1 MSKSKYEEYRKK
13 RQQEQSSN
21 SNGSL
26 SLGVSNSGRDKY
38 IAYRSQHFASS
49 LPERLRTLQ
58 NSKNQM
64 YKNYNSRFVGE
75 DGNYKNTY
83 RGDTAAALSAF
94 NSSRTAYESD
104 TKKFLDELNTYEK
117 YLDAEQVKKIKDA
130 LADNTDLDDLY
141 KAYQTDHDYF
151 SQWENEEA
159 YNYSVS
165 RAEKQKKY
173 SKMSD
178 DELEKELKKLKTT
191 EKENKLVSGV
201 GDVLGKT
208 LSGLGINGD
217 EAKNTTNELKNKSV
231 DSTTDVSLV
240 QKEISSRKLKA
251 LDSLPDDV
259 KKLVEEYT
267 ELDAQK
273 DETTIENIGKGF
285 QRAFNQN
292 TGGFTPETTV
302 VRRKEI
308 ADALETVGVENWQ
321 ELVEYNRIRKD
332 EEKNKAFK
340 EETKEFATEH
350 PWISSATTILT
361 SPTKMLGAVEMLES
375 AVAGSGAPLNYNSP
389 YFTGNNFVNTT
400 RETVMENYDWEG
412 KNTNIDWFD
421 QIYST
426 AMSTG
431 DSLLNMALTG
441 GTKLGGAVLGATA
454 MSDTAQEVARNGGSK
469 EQALLTGIIAGLNEM
484 IWENKSIGNFKALK
498 EKGIKNLV
506 SKKGIKTLAGNI
518 LKSVGV
524 NASEEF
530 NTEAANIIVDYLVNG
545 GLSSYAQAYD
555 AYRQGGYTETEAR
568 KKART
573 DMINQ
578 TVMSGVG
585 GAMQGLLMG
594 GAGSALGGALSKSQ
608 YNQQAK
614 NMSPEEITALQ
625 MRATELGL
633 KESDINVNVEAVG
646 PWGEAGRVSEKKL
659 SNLLSAVED
668 AEAESTKNELV
679 KEARK
684 YGIDTT
690 QYNLKNNE
698 GINALS
704 SAIAETE
711 GRIQTEVNQL
721 SDSIYKNALKERLIS
736 LGENESTA
744 NYMAENL
751 IRKKNGEALDSY
763 RENSTKAKSAEIAYN
778 ELLAVGENAPQWVK
792 DTEAQINSAGV
803 DLIKTYTRKTTAE
816 TLENVQ
822 DTSAPESAP
831 STPMVEMPPVVS
843 KAAENFAAQFETPQK
858 QEAARRLYVPA
869 LDRNVGF
876 KSAFDAYY
884 NAGLKGI
891 GSFEAIDKYYT
902 YAHSL
907 PLYWR
912 KNVFSAGR
920 ENKVYNPG
928 VNAFYQSKLTATQKN
943 QVRIMDAI
951 GKEFGISFIV
961 YDNLKDNGGKLN
973 GRRLT
978 GTNKILVSLDAEGKL
993 YLRTAGHE
1001 CFHLIEEWN
1010 SAEAE
1015 KLTEKVIGYL
1025 KNSEGYDYSA
1035 RVSEYANRYGVDANT
1050 ADGLKLIHS
1059 EMAADSMFDVFSNE
1073 KFVKDLVEKNRTLAQ
1088 KLKDILQNFLKQLR
1102 NMISEFKGSAE
1113 MNALREQTEA
1123 LEEIRSS
1130 FHNALRVAS
1139 TEMQNSLKNEQKN
1152 TASRKDITEK
1162 AENGTQNEGNRY
1174 SFAGVKAKTHD
1185 FSLFEKAT
1193 RLDDIG
1199 KATSEEIRQQTGWFR
1214 GYDGKWRYEISDRD
1228 MEIDT
1233 RGKFSSNPDVRR
1245 YTELVDKV
1253 YFDMTATETETQELK
1268 FLEKNLEGVQLTPK
1282 NLGELIKHDELFA
1295 AYPQLKDLPV
1305 YFADIT
1311 ERGAYNPVFKEIVLQ
1326 KSLKLDKT
1334 KLSEIL
1340 VHEIQH
1346 AIQDIEGFASG
1357 SNTEYWRDVGI
1368 PESKLWEYYEKTAGE
1383 IEARDSAQRS
1393 WRTDKA
1399 RKEKRP
1405 DIDRTDV
1412 VFADDSV
1419 VGNSIVEPFTDNE
1432 GNYYNNAV
1440 LLDTQFFNGTSPR
1453 NWGRELKKYL
1463 VGRSKNNPFILPVID
1478 ENGNVQQLQF
1488 AKIKDRVTK
1497 NGKSNHKVLDELSR
1511 TSDNISKL
1519 SVIHIDEII
1528 EVSEEN
1534 NPYFTTEHKH
1544 QWLDEKGWL
1553 HRTAYVINATNGNVH
1568 QVVMDIAKAKDGRII
1583 LFAVKGKT
1591 KKVGN
1596 VQVNSL
1602 KIKGSGQNSNFAPS
1616 LTQNSNG
1623 VNSNSM
1629 QPTSRNSKSI
1639 KITDSEY
1646 LSAVENGDMETAQKL
1661 VDEAAAKAGYKIKA
1675 YHGGDKFFTVFSKG
1689 NKTSQAPEG
1698 AYFFS
1703 SNKDVAYSYTTYKRD
1718 VNTDVNT
1725 YPVYEQL
1732 TREGTLEKNRVA
1744 HGGVYSTYLK
1754 MQNPYIVD
1762 FEGEYY
1768 SRKVK
1773 GMDINETVK
1782 YAKENGYDGVVA
1794 RNIKDPGDMGDANFE
1809 NEKTLVVADDYIV
1822 FDSSKI
1828 KSAELVTYDDNGEII
1843 PLSERFKDDK
1853 KDIRYSLKMSS
1864 SAREALESNPELK
1877 LIFQNM
1883 QKQMQHS
1890 EGYIPDGKRIH
1901 QFAVKLRKD
1910 VETTL
1915 PVAELESD
1923 LQGIYKVL
1931 ASIEDSEGYE
1941 YAWDLTVELAQKML
1955 TNSRVL
1961 DDLNAEKKDL
1971 RERLTKYL
1979 KGRKFYLSPSMK
1991 AEIESYYDTYGNYH
2005 RKIFGRGFSF
2015 SENATTTLESEWN
2028 DLCAELPELFD
2039 PDTLAVEQP
2048 IALLEAFN
2056 ATEWKYGLFDEYQYD
2071 SQVQYTATE
2080 IMNTLTDIPTTTTL
2094 LDRITERQYNEIASL
2109 NSENRKKIKELKQ
2122 QYSEDLERM
2131 SSQAEARYKLQ
2142 IKKNIEQKKATEV
2155 RRQIEKQIVRLSDM
2169 LAHGKKNRHIPLKLI
2184 DAVRD
2189 LCYSVTLN
2197 RASQTELGKNLS
2209 IIEASYAALNAGK
2222 ENADGELNNQFLKNA
2237 YDKYVHELV
2246 KNLKTVLEHKS
2257 VANMTL
2263 EELIQVNETVKAVAQ
2278 RVTRANELHIESRNE
2293 GVEETANAI
2302 GSELGAP
2309 KMKRAYSWDFLNK
2322 GSDKA
2327 ELEAWKFLKPVYAWR
2342 MMGSETFAEIMGNI
2356 RAGEDTWAVDMYEAK
2371 EKIDALAE
2379 KYNKKTWEK
2388 GKIEVELS
2396 SGTYSFSIQQLM
2408 MLYVAKQ
2415 REQYIPHLLGN
2426 PSKDSPTGRVGGGFV
2441 FEDAYKTVESK
2452 KDGTKK
2458 KPKVYRERD
2467 AGTHTLTEADLEK
2480 ITETLT
2486 AEQKGYANE
2495 MRDYLAR
2502 DLAVKG
2508 NEITRV
2514 LYDMNK
2520 FVEEKYFP
2528 IKVAREFLDGTTKEP
2543 EVRSVLSQSMLKDL
2557 QEKAAN
2563 PILLRDFDTVWAEH
2577 VQQMAMFHSFALPLD
2592 DYQRVFNFRTTKGKA
2607 TSIKTQIETACGK
2620 GAISYIEN
2628 FIKDVNGGVR
2638 AQNGAELVN
2647 TMISKFKKGAV
2658 FASASVTV
2666 QQPSAIARAIAVI
2679 EPKYFTNPT
2688 LSRKDY
2694 EELMKYAP
2702 IARIKS
2708 MGFFDT
2714 NIGQS
2719 STDWLTSEKYSTKKE
2734 KLGAFFSTQDSS
2746 YRDELLS
2753 KAPELMDEITW
2764 CNIWHAVKKETAA
2777 KTGLTGE
2784 ELLKKSGKRFAEVI
2798 ELTQVYDSVF
2808 SKSELMR
2815 SRDTGVKMMTAF
2827 MAEPT
2832 VSLNMLV
2839 DAAVRAKRGNLK
2851 GGGRYVGAFV
2861 ASVVLNNI
2869 LKALVTA
2876 PRDDD
2881 EEKTL
2886 IEKYIVKVFG
2896 GIKGD
2901 LNPLSLVPIAKD
2913 IISIFDGYSIERADM
2928 SLVQN
2933 LYDAIKD
2940 LSSDKKTGLEKGF
2953 GFANALTAF
2962 LGLPTKNITRDLK
2975 AVGNLVSGF
2984 LTIGDTS
2991 AEGIKQA
2998 VKENSSDSLWN
3009 KHIKKIIF
3017 GSSEDQLYKA
3027 IRSGDYSAYEKLHK
3041 DEYGGDSAKV
3051 NAAIRAGL
3059 IENDDRVALAA
3070 QARLDGDFY
3079 SYDKYVRDIA
3089 KDGFSNENV
3098 VKAVNNVYNKLTEDE
3113 ESGEPEEKFYS
3124 LYSSEDLNNA
3134 LETGGDY
3141 ETVIDDMIETSKKN
3155 GSTQQG
3161 AEGAVKSRI
3170 ASHWKEVYF
3179 NASAQERKDIEK
3191 LLDETGLY
3199 RDIEETTAGWVYS
3212 ILKEEYIAATST
3224 AERNRIKQEIWKSG
3238 YFSTRRKMNDSLEKL
3253 LEGEEE

>member
-1 MSKSKYEEYRKK
+1 MSASDIISRNANKK
-13 RQQEQSSN
+13 RKQEANN
-21 SNGSL
+21 SYSGGSAIIRRNIENNASRIVFNELNLLRSTQETSRNSAKNRFAYDENGKRK
-26 SLGVSNSGRDKY
+26 VSY
-38 IAYRSQHFASS
+38 
-49 LPERLRTLQ
+49 L
-58 NSKNQM
+58 
-64 YKNYNSRFVGE
+64 
-75 DGNYKNTY
+75 
-83 RGDTAAALSAF
+83 
-94 NSSRTAYESD
+94 SD
-104 TKKFLDELNTYEK
+104 TKDYLDKVSKDKSEYQKKRDYINYILKEYGTKISEEDKKTVTDYLNNSANDYTNYYDELEK
-117 YLDAEQVKKIKDA
+117 IA
-130 LADNTDLDDLY
+130 
-141 KAYQTDHDYF
+141 KADHDYF

-165 RAEKQKKY
+165 KAEKQKKY

-201 GDVLGKT
+201 GDVLGKA
-208 LSGLGINGD
+208 LSGLGINSD
-217 EAKNTTNELKNKSV
+217 EAKNTTDEIKNKSV
-231 DSTTDVSLV
+231 DATTDVSLL
-240 QKEISSRKLKA
+240 QKEISSRKLKV

-259 KKLVEEYT
+259 KKLIEEYT

-292 TGGFTPETTV
+292 TGGFTVEKTA

-308 ADALETVGVENWQ
+308 ADTLEAAGVDNWQ
-321 ELVEYNRIRKD
+321 ELVEYNRIRRD
-332 EEKNKAFK
+332 GENNKEFN
-340 EETKEFATEH
+340 EQTKELATEH
-350 PWISSATTILT
+350 PWISSAATVLT

-375 AVAGSGAPLNYNSP
+375 AIAGSGAPLNYNSP
-389 YFTGNNFVNTT
+389 YFTGNNFINTT

-412 KNTNIDWFD
+412 PKTNIDWFD

-441 GTKLGGAVLGATA
+441 GSKLGGAVLGATA

-469 EQALLTGIIAGLNEM
+469 EQALLTGIVAGVNEM
-484 IWENKSIGNFKALK
+484 VWENISIGNFKGMA

-555 AYRQGGYTETEAR
+555 AYRQGGYTESEAR
-568 KKART
+568 KKARN

-594 GAGSALGGALSKSQ
+594 GAGSALGGALTKFQ

-625 MRATELGL
+625 MKAKELGV
-633 KESDINVNVEAVG
+633 KDSKINIDIENVG
-646 PWGEAGRVSEKKL
+646 PWGEEGRVSEKKL

-679 KEARK
+679 KEAKK
-684 YGIDTT
+684 YGINTT
-690 QYNLKNNE
+690 QFNLKKDE
-698 GINALS
+698 GVQALA

-711 GRIQTEVNQL
+711 ERIQTEVNQL
-721 SDSIYKNALKERLIS
+721 SDSIYKNALKERLVS

-751 IRKKNGEALDSY
+751 IRKKNGETLDSY
-763 RENSTKAKSAEIAYN
+763 RENSTKSKSAEIAYN
-778 ELLAVGENAPQWVK
+778 ELLSVGENAPQWVK

-803 DLIKTYTRKTTAE
+803 DLIKTYTRKATAE
-816 TLENVQ
+816 TTPAVHSE
-822 DTSAPESAP
+822 TTPESAP
-831 STPMVEMPPVVS
+831 STPMVEIAPVVS
-843 KAAENFAAQFETPQK
+843 KAAENFAAQFDNAQK

-869 LDRNVGF
+869 LDRNIGF

-961 YDNLKDNGGKLN
+961 FDRLKDDGAELN
-973 GRRLT
+973 GMQLS
-978 GTNKILVSLDAEGKL
+978 GTNKILVSLDADGKL

-1010 SAEAE
+1010 PAEAE

-1025 KNSEGYDYSA
+1025 KNTEGYDYSA
-1035 RVSEYANRYGVDANT
+1035 RVTEYAKRYGVNANT

-1073 KFVKDLVEKNRTLAQ
+1073 RFVKDLVEKNRTLAQ

-1113 MNALREQTEA
+1113 MNTLREQTEV

-1139 TEMQNSLKNEQKN
+1139 TEMQKNLQNEQKN
-1152 TASRKDITEK
+1152 SASRTDITEK
-1162 AENGTQNEGNRY
+1162 AENGAQNNGVRY
-1174 SFAGVKAKTHD
+1174 SF
-1185 FSLFEKAT
+1185 
-1193 RLDDIG
+1193 IG
-1199 KATSEEIRQQTGWFR
+1199 
-1214 GYDGKWRYEISDRD
+1214 
-1228 MEIDT
+1228 
-1233 RGKFSSNPDVRR
+1233 
-1245 YTELVDKV
+1245 
-1253 YFDMTATETETQELK
+1253 
-1268 FLEKNLEGVQLTPK
+1268 LT
-1282 NLGELIKHDELFA
+1282 
-1295 AYPQLKDLPV
+1295 
-1305 YFADIT
+1305 
-1311 ERGAYNPVFKEIVLQ
+1311 
-1326 KSLKLDKT
+1326 
-1334 KLSEIL
+1334 
-1340 VHEIQH
+1340 
-1346 AIQDIEGFASG
+1346 
-1357 SNTEYWRDVGI
+1357 
-1368 PESKLWEYYEKTAGE
+1368 
-1383 IEARDSAQRS
+1383 
-1393 WRTDKA
+1393 
-1399 RKEKRP
+1399 
-1405 DIDRTDV
+1405 
-1412 VFADDSV
+1412 
-1419 VGNSIVEPFTDNE
+1419 
-1432 GNYYNNAV
+1432 
-1440 LLDTQFFNGTSPR
+1440 
-1453 NWGRELKKYL
+1453 
-1463 VGRSKNNPFILPVID
+1463 
-1478 ENGNVQQLQF
+1478 
-1488 AKIKDRVTK
+1488 
-1497 NGKSNHKVLDELSR
+1497 
-1511 TSDNISKL
+1511 
-1519 SVIHIDEII
+1519 
-1528 EVSEEN
+1528 
-1534 NPYFTTEHKH
+1534 
-1544 QWLDEKGWL
+1544 
-1553 HRTAYVINATNGNVH
+1553 
-1568 QVVMDIAKAKDGRII
+1568 KDGRRVYTSDLDKNMPETERISLFKKRIATIFNLGAVELKTDVKKIKI
-1583 LFAVKGKT
+1583 LADKFTATKNLYGDKYQSSDEYNALINSLYDLADILAESKYLPQKTQIEESFKNPQIPPKNKAHKGVKFWYKFQNEIVFDGVNYTVTFNIRDKGKEQYQYNIEFKENKT
-1591 KKVGN
+1591 SGLNSTVAKSNLQSTGQMSYTNN
-1596 VQVNSL
+1596 VS
-1602 KIKGSGQNSNFAPS
+1602 
-1616 LTQNSNG
+1616 QNSNG

-1646 LSAVENGDMETAQKL
+1646 LSAVKNGDMETAQKL
-1661 VDEAAAKAGYKIKA
+1661 VEEAAREAGYNSSKL
-1675 YHGGDKFFTVFSKG
+1675 YHGTQHFGFTEFDLTKMDDG
-1689 NKTSQAPEG
+1689 RCIFLTNNNKIASTYSGITGEKQISDV
-1698 AYFFS
+1698 YK
-1703 SNKDVAYSYTTYKRD
+1703 KDVDNMSFDEIVNELNLIIDTEYEDTIENNRNYTFFDMKKTNELISKVNDGIDKLKGIVYEKIRLYADKLSSDFDDKDAKIHNRLVELSDSLGSYSYEKLSTPIYMLLHQ
-1718 VNTDVNT
+1718 TDVFNDNAS
-1725 YPVYEQL
+1725 EIAL
-1732 TREGTLEKNRVA
+1732 LEKNIRLMNKLRGIDTSAGVVVA
-1744 HGGVYSTYLK
+1744 ETLGGYSIQVMNKQEAKDELLMRSKRGNYSVFAKLLK
-1754 MQNPYIVD
+1754 PLIIDCKGTNWDDIRYWSDNITISQDETRIIEKD
-1762 FEGEYY
+1762 DEYVLQY
-1768 SRKVK
+1768 KDTNEIIASTAYA
-1773 GMDINETVK
+1773 INSYTKELFNSSKAKLHAMMINKFKEINRILTESINNTREIAK
-1782 YAKENGYDGVVA
+1782 YAQEHNYDGVIF
-1794 RNIKDPGDMGDANFE
+1794 RNLRDNGGRNYNVDVNVESDIYVVFYPGN
-1809 NEKTLVVADDYIV
+1809 V
-1822 FDSSKI
+1822 
-1828 KSAELVTYDDNGEII
+1828 KSADAVTYDDNGEII

-1877 LIFQNM
+1877 LVFENL
-1883 QKQMQHS
+1883 QKQMKHS
-1890 EGYIPDGKRIH
+1890 DGYVPDGKRIH
-1901 QFAVKLRKD
+1901 KFATDLRKE

-1931 ASIEDSEGYE
+1931 SSIEDSEGYE

-2056 ATEWKYGLFDEYQYD
+2056 ATEWQYGLFDEYQYD
-2071 SQVQYTATE
+2071 SQVNYTATE
-2080 IMNTLTDIPTTTTL
+2080 IMNALTDIPTTTTL

-2109 NSENRKKIKELKQ
+2109 NAENRKKIQELKQ
-2122 QYSEDLERM
+2122 QYSENMARM
-2131 SSQAEARYKLQ
+2131 SSKAEVRYRLQ
-2142 IKKNIEQKKATEV
+2142 IKKNMEQKKATEV
-2155 RRQIEKQIVRLSDM
+2155 RGQIEKQIVRLSDM

-2189 LCYSVTLN
+2189 LCYAVTLN

-2209 IIEASYAALNAGK
+2209 IIEASYLALKQGSDGP
-2222 ENADGELNNQFLKNA
+2222 DGEQNSQFLMNA
-2237 YDKYVHELV
+2237 YDEYVYGLI
-2246 KNLKTVLEHKS
+2246 KDLGTVLQHKS

-2263 EELIQVNETVKAVAQ
+2263 GELIQVNETVKAVAQ

-2293 GVEETANAI
+2293 SVEKTAYDICLELDIPKVKRGFSKDWLNAV
-2302 GSELGAP
+2302 
-2309 KMKRAYSWDFLNK
+2309 
-2322 GSDKA
+2322 SDKA

-2371 EKIDALAE
+2371 EKIDALAV

-2388 GKIEVELS
+2388 GKIKVELS
-2396 SGTYSFSIQQLM
+2396 SGTYNFSVQQLM
-2408 MLYVAKQ
+2408 MLYVASQ
-2415 REQYIPHLLGN
+2415 REQYLLHLFGEH
-2426 PSKDSPTGRVGGGFV
+2426 GGFV
-2441 FEDAYKTVESK
+2441 FEDAYKIIESK
-2452 KDGTKK
+2452 KDGTKR
-2458 KPKVYRERD
+2458 KPKVYRIRD
-2467 AGTHTLTEADLEK
+2467 AGTHTLRAGDLEN
-2480 ITETLT
+2480 IIGALT

-2520 FVEEKYFP
+2520 FTEEKYFP

-2557 QEKAAN
+2557 QEDASN

-2592 DYQRVFNFRTTKGKA
+2592 DYQRVFNFRITKEIT
-2607 TSIKTQIETACGK
+2607 TSIKTQIENACGK

-2638 AQNGAELVN
+2638 AQNGTELVN
-2647 TMISKFKKGAV
+2647 TMIGKFKKGAV
-2658 FASASVTV
+2658 FASASVTI

-2679 EPKYFTNPT
+2679 DPKYFTNPT
-2688 LSRKDY
+2688 LSKKDY

-2719 STDWLTSEKYSTKKE
+2719 STEWLTSEKYSTKKE
-2734 KLGAFFSTQDSS
+2734 KLGAFFSTEDSS
-2746 YRDELLS
+2746 YRDEILS
-2753 KAPELMDEITW
+2753 KAPEFMDEITW

-2839 DAAVRAKRGNLK
+2839 DAAVQAKKGNLK

-2886 IEKYIVKVFG
+2886 IEKYIAKVFG

-2913 IISIFDGYSIERADM
+2913 IVSIFDGYSVERADM
-2928 SLVQN
+2928 ALVQN

-2953 GFANALTAF
+2953 GIANALSAF
-2962 LGLPTKNITRDLK
+2962 LGIPSKNITRDLK
-2975 AVGNLVSGF
+2975 AVGNLVSGMF
-2984 LTIGDTS
+2984 TIGDTS

-2998 VKENSSDSLWN
+2998 VKEDSSDSLWN
-3009 KHIKKIIF
+3009 KYIKKVIF
-3017 GSSEDQLYKA
+3017 GSPEKQIYEA
-3027 IRSGDYSAYEKLHK
+3027 IRSNDYSAYEKLQK
-3041 DEYGGDSAKV
+3041 GEYSGDASKV
-3051 NAAIRAGL
+3051 RNAIKSGL
-3059 IENDDRVALAA
+3059 VENDERVTLAA
-3070 QARLDGDFY
+3070 QARLDGDFA
-3079 SYDKYVRDIA
+3079 SYDKYVRAIV
-3089 KDGFSNENV
+3089 KDGFGNEVV
-3098 VKAVNNVYNKLTEDE
+3098 VKAVNSVYNKLTDDE
-3113 ESGEPEEKFYS
+3113 EDDEPEEKFYS

-3141 ETVIDDMIETSKKN
+3141 ETVIEDMIEASKKN
-3155 GSTQQG
+3155 GSTQQS
-3161 AEGAVKSRI
+3161 AESAVKSRI
-3170 ASHWKEVYF
+3170 ASYWKEVYF
-3179 NASAQERKDIEK
+3179 NASAQERKDIEE
-3191 LLDETGLY
+3191 LLDDTGLY
-3199 RDIEETTAGWVYS
+3199 RDIEETTSGWIYS
-3212 ILKEEYIAATST
+3212 ILKEEYLAATST

-3253 LEGEEE
+3253 LQGKEE

>member
-1 MSKSKYEEYRKK
+1 MSGVQSRIDDFWKK
-13 RQQEQSSN
+13 KKQQEESHEKSVQPSTSAVDERIN
-21 SNGSL
+21 QFWAQ
-26 SLGVSNSGRDKY
+26 K
-38 IAYRSQHFASS
+38 FTSS
-49 LPERLRTLQ
+49 LPKRLSTLQ
-58 NSKNQM
+58 ESKNQM
-64 YKNYNSRFVGE
+64 YKSYNSRFTDGN
-75 DGNYKNTY
+75 GNYKNTY
-83 RGDTAAALSAF
+83 RGDTADALSAF

-104 TKKFLDELNTYEK
+104 SKKFLDELAGYEK

-130 LADNTDLDDLY
+130 LADNSDLDDLY
-141 KAYQTDHDYF
+141 KAYQGDHDYF

-165 RAEKQKKY
+165 KAEKQKKY

-178 DELEKELKKLKTT
+178 DELEKELKKLKNT

-201 GDVLGKT
+201 GDVLGKA
-208 LSGLGINGD
+208 LSGLGINSD
-217 EAKNTTNELKNKSV
+217 EAKNTTDDLKNKSV
-231 DSTTDVSLV
+231 DATTDVSLL
-240 QKEISSRKLKA
+240 QKEISSRKLKTM
-251 LDSLPDDV
+251 DSLPDDV
-259 KKLVEEYT
+259 KKLIEEYT

-285 QRAFNQN
+285 QRAFNKN
-292 TGGFTPETTV
+292 TGGFTPETTAL
-302 VRRKEI
+302 RRKEI
-308 ADALETVGVENWQ
+308 ADALETAGVENWQ
-321 ELVEYNRIRKD
+321 ELVEYNRIRRD

-412 KNTNIDWFD
+412 PKTNIDWFD

-469 EQALLTGIIAGLNEM
+469 EQALLTGIVAGVNEM
-484 IWENKSIGNFKALK
+484 VWENISIGNFKGMA

-614 NMSPEEITALQ
+614 DMSPEEITALQ
-625 MRATELGL
+625 MRAAELGV
-633 KESDINVNVEAVG
+633 KESDINVNVEDVG
-646 PWGEAGRVSEKKL
+646 PWGETGRVSEKKI
-659 SNLLSAVED
+659 SNLLSVVED

-679 KEARK
+679 KEAKK
-684 YGIDTT
+684 YGINTT
-690 QYNLKNNE
+690 QFNLKKDE
-698 GINALS
+698 GVQALA

-711 GRIQTEVNQL
+711 ERIQTEVNQL
-721 SDSIYKNALKERLIS
+721 SDSIYKNALKERLVS

-751 IRKKNGEALDSY
+751 IKKKNGESLDSY

-778 ELLAVGENAPQWVK
+778 ELLSVGENAPQWVK

-803 DLIKTYTRKTTAE
+803 DLIKTYTRKATAE
-816 TLENVQ
+816 TTPAVHSE
-822 DTSAPESAP
+822 TTPESAP
-831 STPMVEMPPVVS
+831 PTPMVEMPPVVS
-843 KAAENFAAQFETPQK
+843 KAAENFAAQFDNSQK
-858 QEAARRLYVPA
+858 QKAARRLYVPA

-961 YDNLKDNGGKLN
+961 FDRLKDNGEELN
-973 GRRLT
+973 GMQLS

-1010 SAEAE
+1010 PAEAE

-1025 KNSEGYDYSA
+1025 KNTEGYDYSA
-1035 RVSEYANRYGVDANT
+1035 RVTEYANRYGVDVNT

-1073 KFVKDLVEKNRTLAQ
+1073 EFVKDLVEKNRTLAQ

-1113 MNALREQTEA
+1113 MNALREQTEV

-1139 TEMQNSLKNEQKN
+1139 TEMQKNLQNEQKN
-1152 TASRKDITEK
+1152 SASRTDITEK
-1162 AENGTQNEGNRY
+1162 AGNGVRY
-1174 SFAGVKAKTHD
+1174 SKKDYFIEDKYFKSVV
-1185 FSLFEKAT
+1185 S
-1193 RLDDIG
+1193 
-1199 KATSEEIRQQTGWFR
+1199 
-1214 GYDGKWRYEISDRD
+1214 KW
-1228 MEIDT
+1228 
-1233 RGKFSSNPDVRR
+1233 
-1245 YTELVDKV
+1245 
-1253 YFDMTATETETQELK
+1253 
-1268 FLEKNLEGVQLTPK
+1268 
-1282 NLGELIKHDELFA
+1282 DELTHGQ
-1295 AYPQLKDLPV
+1295 YVK
-1305 YFADIT
+1305 
-1311 ERGAYNPVFKEIVLQ
+1311 
-1326 KSLKLDKT
+1326 
-1334 KLSEIL
+1334 
-1340 VHEIQH
+1340 
-1346 AIQDIEGFASG
+1346 
-1357 SNTEYWRDVGI
+1357 VG
-1368 PESKLWEYYEKTAGE
+1368 
-1383 IEARDSAQRS
+1383 
-1393 WRTDKA
+1393 
-1399 RKEKRP
+1399 
-1405 DIDRTDV
+1405 
-1412 VFADDSV
+1412 V
-1419 VGNSIVEPFTDNE
+1419 VGNNHPLVKIGMPAGILRYDVSKIETNLKVHNDYLNIDLLKIVPDIIFNPIAISEYSAENTVSVF
-1432 GNYYNNAV
+1432 GNYFIGGSPMMVGITISKDRAGNDITKVRTFNARKDVGSLVTDEKV
-1440 LLDTQFFNGTSPR
+1440 LYLNEDKKRTQEWFQACGIQVPLGGTQFGFI
-1453 NWGRELKKYL
+1453 
-1463 VGRSKNNPFILPVID
+1463 RS
-1478 ENGNVQQLQF
+1478 
-1488 AKIKDRVTK
+1488 
-1497 NGKSNHKVLDELSR
+1497 
-1511 TSDNISKL
+1511 ISQK
-1519 SVIHIDEII
+1519 
-1528 EVSEEN
+1528 
-1534 NPYFTTEHKH
+1534 TE
-1544 QWLDEKGWL
+1544 
-1553 HRTAYVINATNGNVH
+1553 
-1568 QVVMDIAKAKDGRII
+1568 
-1583 LFAVKGKT
+1583 
-1591 KKVGN
+1591 
-1596 VQVNSL
+1596 
-1602 KIKGSGQNSNFAPS
+1602 NSN
-1616 LTQNSNG
+1616 TQN
-1623 VNSNSM
+1623 
-1629 QPTSRNSKSI
+1629 RKSI
-1639 KITDSEY
+1639 KLMDSEY
-1646 LSAVENGDMETAQKL
+1646 ISAVEKGDMETAQKL
-1661 VDEAAAKAGYKIKA
+1661 VDEAANLWGAYSEDGKPVKFSHGTKGDGFTVFEKGDIGFHFGTREQAKTKAGYITPEKTANPFFLDEDNEIKTGKIISA
-1675 YHGGDKFFTVFSKG
+1675 
-1689 NKTSQAPEG
+1689 
-1698 AYFFS
+1698 
-1703 SNKDVAYSYTTYKRD
+1703 
-1718 VNTDVNT
+1718 
-1725 YPVYEQL
+1725 
-1732 TREGTLEKNRVA
+1732 
-1744 HGGVYSTYLK
+1744 YLK
-1754 MQNPYIVD
+1754 MENPLTFSRDLGEWTVPRMVGYFEALLNNKATIEIEKYDRKKQD
-1762 FEGEYY
+1762 FGWEKVNPKEISEVFITEEDRAELEGIKMQYERDSLSHIGEELKDYTY
-1768 SRKVK
+1768 SSRSTELLRDFLISK
-1773 GMDINETVK
+1773 
-1782 YAKENGYDGVVA
+1782 GYDSL
-1794 RNIKDPGDMGDANFE
+1794 KYL
-1809 NEKTLVVADDYIV
+1809 NEYEGKVNDYSYAV
-1822 FDSSKI
+1822 FFSNQI
-1828 KSAELVTYDDNGEII
+1828 KSADAVTYDDNGEII

-1877 LIFQNM
+1877 LVFENL
-1883 QKQMQHS
+1883 QKQMKHS

-1923 LQGIYKVL
+1923 LQSIYKVL

-2039 PDTLAVEQP
+2039 PETHVVDQP

-2056 ATEWKYGLFDEYQYD
+2056 ATEWQYGLFDEYQYD
-2071 SQVQYTATE
+2071 SQVNYTATE
-2080 IMNTLTDIPTTTTL
+2080 IMNALTDIPTTTTL

-2109 NSENRKKIKELKQ
+2109 NAENRKKIQELKQ
-2122 QYSEDLERM
+2122 QFSENMERM
-2131 SSQAEARYKLQ
+2131 SSEAEARYRLQ
-2142 IKKNIEQKKATEV
+2142 IKKNMEQKKATEV
-2155 RRQIEKQIVRLSDM
+2155 RGQIEKQIVRLSDM

-2197 RASQTELGKNLS
+2197 RASQNKLGENLG
-2209 IIEASYAALNAGK
+2209 IIEASYLALKQGSDGP
-2222 ENADGELNNQFLKNA
+2222 DGEQNSQFLMNA
-2237 YDKYVHELV
+2237 YDEYVYGLIQ
-2246 KNLKTVLEHKS
+2246 NLGTTLQHKS

-2263 EELIQVNETVKAVAQ
+2263 AELIQVNETVKAVAQ

-2302 GSELGAP
+2302 GFELGSP
-2309 KMKRAYSWDFLNK
+2309 KVKREYSWDVLNK
-2322 GSDKA
+2322 ASDKGDV
-2327 ELEAWKFLKPVYAWR
+2327 EAWKFLKPVYAWR
-2342 MMGSETFAEIMGNI
+2342 MIGSETLGEIMGNI

-2408 MLYVAKQ
+2408 MLYVASQ
-2415 REQYIPHLLGN
+2415 REQYIPHLLGEH
-2426 PSKDSPTGRVGGGFV
+2426 GGFV
-2441 FEDAYKTVESK
+2441 FEDAYKTVESI

-2458 KPKVYRERD
+2458 KPKVYRKRD
-2467 AGTHTLTEADLEK
+2467 AGTHRLSEEDLEIVAK
-2480 ITETLT
+2480 TLT

-2520 FVEEKYFP
+2520 FVEDKYFP
-2528 IKVAREFLDGTTKEP
+2528 IKVSRRFLDGTTKEP

-2557 QEKAAN
+2557 QEDASN
-2563 PILLRDFDTVWAEH
+2563 PVLLRDFDTVWAEH

-2592 DYQRVFNFRTTKGKA
+2592 DFKRVFDFRTTKGKA
-2607 TSIKTQIETACGK
+2607 ISIKDQIETACGK

-2658 FASASVTV
+2658 FASASVTI

-2679 EPKYFTNPT
+2679 DPKYFTTPT
-2688 LSRKDY
+2688 LTNKDY

-2719 STDWLTSEKYSTKKE
+2719 STEWLTSEKYSTKKE
-2734 KLGAFFSTQDSS
+2734 KLGAFFSTEDSS

-2753 KAPELMDEITW
+2753 KAPEVMDEITW
-2764 CNIWHAVKKETAA
+2764 CNIWHAVKKETAV

-2839 DAAVRAKRGNLK
+2839 DAAVQAKKGNLK
-2851 GGGRYVGAFV
+2851 GGGRYIGAFV

-2886 IEKYIVKVFG
+2886 IEKYIAKVVG
-2896 GIKGD
+2896 GIGSELHPIKG
-2901 LNPLSLVPIAKD
+2901 PMSLIPIAKD
-2913 IISIFDGYSIERADM
+2913 IVSIFDGYSIERADM
-2928 SLVQN
+2928 ALVQN

-2940 LSSDKKTGLEKGF
+2940 LSSDKKSGIEKGF
-2953 GFANALTAF
+2953 GVAGALAAF
-2962 LGLPTKNITRDLK
+2962 LGVPLKNITRDLK
-2975 AVGNLVSGF
+2975 AVGNLVFGMF
-2984 LTIGDTS
+2984 TIGDTS
-2991 AEGIKQA
+2991 AEGIKQS
-2998 VKENSSDSLWN
+2998 VKEDSSDSLWN
-3009 KHIKKIIF
+3009 KYIKKIIF
-3017 GSSEDQLYKA
+3017 GSSEEQLYSA
-3027 IRSGDYSAYEKLHK
+3027 IKSGDYSAYEKLQK
-3041 DEYGGDSAKV
+3041 GEYGGDSKKV
-3051 NAAIRAGL
+3051 NAAIREGL
-3059 IENDDRVALAA
+3059 VKGDERVTLAA
-3070 QARLDGDFY
+3070 QARLNGDFY
-3079 SYDKYVRDIA
+3079 SYDKYVREIA

-3098 VKAVNNVYNKLTEDE
+3098 VKAVNTVYNKLTEEEDE
-3113 ESGEPEEKFYS
+3113 EAKEKFYS

-3141 ETVIDDMIETSKKN
+3141 ETVIEDMIEASKKN
-3155 GSTQQG
+3155 GSTQKD
-3161 AEGAVKSRI
+3161 AESAVKTRI
-3170 ASHWKEVYF
+3170 ASYWKEVYF
-3179 NASAQERKDIEK
+3179 NASVQERKDIEE
-3191 LLDETGLY
+3191 LLDDTGLY
-3199 RDIEETTAGWVYS
+3199 RDIEETTSGWVCS
-3212 ILKEEYIAATST
+3212 ILKEEYLAATST
-3224 AERNRIKQEIWKSG
+3224 AERNQIKQEIWKSG
-3238 YFSTRRKMNDSLEKL
+3238 FYSTRKAMNNALEKL
-3253 LEGEEE
+3253 FEGTEEE

>member
-83 RGDTAAALSAF
+83 RGDTAAALSSF

-117 YLDAEQVKKIKDA
+117 YLDAEQVKKIRDA

-165 RAEKQKKY
+165 RAEKQKQY

-178 DELEKELKKLKTT
+178 DELEKEIESLGGGGGFFDTLAKGVKKGFESFALNNLKSDIVFSNTPDNIKKDILGDIEETKSQTT
-191 EKENKLVSGV
+191 E
-201 GDVLGKT
+201 T
-208 LSGLGINGD
+208 
-217 EAKNTTNELKNKSV
+217 
-231 DSTTDVSLV
+231 DSFLALA
-240 QKEISSRKLKA
+240 QKEKTNRKLKA

-273 DETTIENIGKGF
+273 DSTTIENIGKGF

-292 TGGFTPETTV
+292 TGGFSVDTTA

-308 ADALETVGVENWQ
+308 ADALETAGVENWQ
-321 ELVEYNRIRKD
+321 ELVEYNRIRRD
-332 EEKNKAFK
+332 GENNKEFN
-340 EETKEFATEH
+340 EQTKELATEH
-350 PWISSATTILT
+350 PWISSAATVLA

-400 RETVMENYDWEG
+400 RETVMGNYDWEG
-412 KNTNIDWFD
+412 PKTNIDWFD

-431 DSLLNMALTG
+431 DSLFNMALTG
-441 GTKLGGAVLGATA
+441 GTNIGGVVLGATA

-469 EQALLTGIIAGLNEM
+469 EQALLTGIISGINEM
-484 IWENKSIGNFKALK
+484 VWENVSIGNFKGMT
-498 EKGIKNLV
+498 EKGIKNLI
-506 SKKGIKTLAGNI
+506 SKKGVKTLAGNI

-530 NTEAANIIVDYLVNG
+530 NTEAANIIVDYLING
-545 GLSSYAQAYD
+545 GLSSYAEAYD
-555 AYRQGGYTETEAR
+555 IYRQGGYTESEAR
-568 KKART
+568 KRARN
-573 DMINQ
+573 DMITQ
-578 TVMSGVG
+578 TVHSGIG
-585 GAMQGLLMG
+585 GAMQGFLMG
-594 GAGSALGGALSKSQ
+594 GAGSALGGALTKSQ
-608 YNQQAK
+608 YSRQAK
-614 NMSPEEITALQ
+614 NMSPEEISALQ
-625 MRATELGL
+625 MKAEEL
-633 KESDINVNVEAVG
+633 NVNVAKYQDENG
-646 PWGEAGRVSEKKL
+646 NIRDKKL
-659 SNLLSAVED
+659 SNLISAVED

-679 KEARK
+679 KEAKK

-690 QYNLKNNE
+690 QYNLKKNE
-698 GINALS
+698 GVRALA
-704 SAIAETE
+704 SAIAKTE
-711 GRIQTEVNQL
+711 EKISIEANQL
-721 SDSIYKNALKERLIS
+721 ADSIYQNALKERLIS
-736 LGENESTA
+736 LGENESSA
-744 NYMAENL
+744 NYIAEN
-751 IRKKNGEALDSY
+751 IVRKENGETLDDY
-763 RENSTKAKSAEIAYN
+763 REASTKSKAAQIAYS
-778 ELLAVGENAPQWVK
+778 EFKAVGENAPQWVK
-792 DTEAQINSAGV
+792 AVDARAESAER
-803 DLIKTYTRKTTAE
+803 DLVRSYQRRETAE
-816 TLENVQ
+816 TTEAVQNVA
-822 DTSAPESAP
+822 SSFASG
-831 STPMVEMPPVVS
+831 
-843 KAAENFAAQFETPQK
+843 KAAEDFAAQFDTPQK

-961 YDNLKDNGGKLN
+961 FDRLKDDGAELN
-973 GRRLT
+973 GMQLS
-978 GTNKILVSLDAEGKL
+978 GTNKILVSLDADGKL

-1010 SAEAE
+1010 PSEAE

-1025 KNSEGYDYSA
+1025 KNTDGYDYSA
-1035 RVSEYANRYGVDANT
+1035 RVTEYANRYGVDANT

-1088 KLKDILQNFLKQLR
+1088 KLKDVLQKFLQQLR
-1102 NMISEFKGSAE
+1102 NMMNSFKDSAE
-1113 MNALREQTEA
+1113 MNALREQTEV

-1139 TEMQNSLKNEQKN
+1139 TEMQSSLKNEQKN
-1152 TASRKDITEK
+1152 TASRKNITEK
-1162 AENGTQNEGNRY
+1162 AGNGTQFNENR
-1174 SFAGVKAKTHD
+1174 K
-1185 FSLFEKAT
+1185 
-1193 RLDDIG
+1193 
-1199 KATSEEIRQQTGWFR
+1199 
-1214 GYDGKWRYEISDRD
+1214 
-1228 MEIDT
+1228 
-1233 RGKFSSNPDVRR
+1233 
-1245 YTELVDKV
+1245 
-1253 YFDMTATETETQELK
+1253 
-1268 FLEKNLEGVQLTPK
+1268 
-1282 NLGELIKHDELFA
+1282 
-1295 AYPQLKDLPV
+1295 
-1305 YFADIT
+1305 
-1311 ERGAYNPVFKEIVLQ
+1311 
-1326 KSLKLDKT
+1326 
-1334 KLSEIL
+1334 
-1340 VHEIQH
+1340 
-1346 AIQDIEGFASG
+1346 
-1357 SNTEYWRDVGI
+1357 
-1368 PESKLWEYYEKTAGE
+1368 
-1383 IEARDSAQRS
+1383 
-1393 WRTDKA
+1393 
-1399 RKEKRP
+1399 
-1405 DIDRTDV
+1405 
-1412 VFADDSV
+1412 
-1419 VGNSIVEPFTDNE
+1419 
-1432 GNYYNNAV
+1432 
-1440 LLDTQFFNGTSPR
+1440 
-1453 NWGRELKKYL
+1453 
-1463 VGRSKNNPFILPVID
+1463 
-1478 ENGNVQQLQF
+1478 
-1488 AKIKDRVTK
+1488 
-1497 NGKSNHKVLDELSR
+1497 
-1511 TSDNISKL
+1511 
-1519 SVIHIDEII
+1519 
-1528 EVSEEN
+1528 
-1534 NPYFTTEHKH
+1534 
-1544 QWLDEKGWL
+1544 
-1553 HRTAYVINATNGNVH
+1553 
-1568 QVVMDIAKAKDGRII
+1568 
-1583 LFAVKGKT
+1583 
-1591 KKVGN
+1591 
-1596 VQVNSL
+1596 SL
-1602 KIKGSGQNSNFAPS
+1602 KIKYTNGYEEQVISARELTNEKAIDYLIKAKKGELLGSSYIPVRKDTPQVIVDTLAEINQTIENYPLVMQVRKAQQSMRNEYKTASKKFGTNVRKHGLKPEEIIEIINNLDNPNLIIYQTERKGKDGKSLPDNVAVFVNYIFDEAEGLAVLEFDSLIDPEFIDKNIGDTAYHTVVTVFKPDTFRDGIPFDYAEELLSNPNNFELEIKQRQSSQSVTREKHPNTLSELSSNTNLPQND
-1616 LTQNSNG
+1616 NG

-1629 QPTSRNSKSI
+1629 QQAEENSRNPKSI
-1639 KITDSEY
+1639 
-1646 LSAVENGDMETAQKL
+1646 
-1661 VDEAAAKAGYKIKA
+1661 
-1675 YHGGDKFFTVFSKG
+1675 
-1689 NKTSQAPEG
+1689 
-1698 AYFFS
+1698 
-1703 SNKDVAYSYTTYKRD
+1703 
-1718 VNTDVNT
+1718 
-1725 YPVYEQL
+1725 
-1732 TREGTLEKNRVA
+1732 
-1744 HGGVYSTYLK
+1744 
-1754 MQNPYIVD
+1754 
-1762 FEGEYY
+1762 
-1768 SRKVK
+1768 
-1773 GMDINETVK
+1773 
-1782 YAKENGYDGVVA
+1782 
-1794 RNIKDPGDMGDANFE
+1794 
-1809 NEKTLVVADDYIV
+1809 
-1822 FDSSKI
+1822 
-1828 KSAELVTYDDNGEII
+1828 
-1843 PLSERFKDDK
+1843 
-1853 KDIRYSLKMSS
+1853 KMSS

-1877 LIFQNM
+1877 LVFENL

-1910 VETTL
+1910 TETTL

-1971 RERLTKYL
+1971 RERLTNYL
-1979 KGRKFYLSPSMK
+1979 RGRKFYLSPSMK

-2015 SENATTTLESEWN
+2015 SENATTSLESEWN

-2039 PDTLAVEQP
+2039 PDTHIVDQP

-2056 ATEWKYGLFDEYQYD
+2056 ATEWQYGLFDEYQYD
-2071 SQVQYTATE
+2071 SQVNYTATE
-2080 IMNTLTDIPTTTTL
+2080 IMNALTDIPTTTTL

-2109 NSENRKKIKELKQ
+2109 NAENRKKIQELKQ
-2122 QYSEDLERM
+2122 QYSENMARM
-2131 SSQAEARYKLQ
+2131 SSEAEVRYRLQ
-2142 IKKNIEQKKATEV
+2142 IKKNMEQKKATEV

-2189 LCYSVTLN
+2189 LCYAVTLN
-2197 RASQTELGKNLS
+2197 HASQTELGKNLS
-2209 IIEASYAALNAGK
+2209 IIEASYAALKQGSDGP
-2222 ENADGELNNQFLKNA
+2222 DGEQNSQFLMNA
-2237 YDKYVHELV
+2237 YDEYVYGLI
-2246 KNLKTVLEHKS
+2246 KDLGTVLQHKS

-2263 EELIQVNETVKAVAQ
+2263 GELIQVNETVKAVAQ

-2302 GSELGAP
+2302 GTELGAP
-2309 KMKRAYSWDFLNK
+2309 KVKRAFSNDLLNK
-2322 GSDKA
+2322 ASDKA

-2342 MMGSETFAEIMGNI
+2342 MMGSETFSEIMGNI

-2388 GKIEVELS
+2388 GKIEVKFS
-2396 SGTYSFSIQQLM
+2396 SGTYNFSIQQLM
-2408 MLYVAKQ
+2408 MLYVASQ

-2426 PSKDSPTGRVGGGFV
+2426 PSKESPTGRVGGGFV

-2467 AGTHTLTEADLEK
+2467 AGTHTLTAGDLDTVAK
-2480 ITETLT
+2480 ILT
-2486 AEQKGYANE
+2486 AEQKGYAKE

-2557 QEKAAN
+2557 QEKATN

-2666 QQPSAIARAIAVI
+2666 QQSSAIARAIAVI
-2679 EPKYFTNPT
+2679 DPKYFTNPT
-2688 LSRKDY
+2688 LTNKDY

-2734 KLGAFFSTQDSS
+2734 KLGAFFSTKDSS

-2784 ELLKKSGKRFAEVI
+2784 ELLKKSGKRFAEVV

-2832 VSLNMLV
+2832 VSFNMLV
-2839 DAAVRAKRGNLK
+2839 DAAVQAKRGNLK

-2861 ASVVLNNI
+2861 ASVVLNNV

-2886 IEKYIVKVFG
+2886 IEKYIAKVIG
-2896 GIKGD
+2896 GISSELHPVKGTM
-2901 LNPLSLVPIAKD
+2901 SLIPIAKD

-2933 LYDAIKD
+2933 LYDAFED
-2940 LSSDKKTGLEKGF
+2940 LSSDKKTVTEKGW
-2953 GFANALTAF
+2953 GVANALSDF
-2962 LGLPTKNITRDLK
+2962 LGIPLRNITRDGK
-2975 AVGNLVSGF
+2975 AAINLFKGF
-2984 LTIGDTS
+2984 FTISDTS

-2998 VKENSSDSLWN
+2998 VADVSGDSFWN
-3009 KHIKKIIF
+3009 KYIEPVIF
-3017 GSSEDQLYKA
+3017 GSAEEQLYSA
-3027 IRSGDYSAYEKLHK
+3027 IKSGDYSAYEKLHK
-3041 DEYGGDSAKV
+3041 DEYGGDSKKV
-3051 NAAIRAGL
+3051 NAAIREGL
-3059 IENDDRVALAA
+3059 VNGDERVTLAA
-3070 QARLDGDFY
+3070 QARLNGDFY
-3079 SYDKYVRDIA
+3079 SYDKYVREIA

-3098 VKAVNNVYNKLTEDE
+3098 VKAVNNVYNKLTEEEDE
-3113 ESGEPEEKFYS
+3113 EAKEKFYS

-3141 ETVIDDMIETSKKN
+3141 ETVIEDMIEASKKN

-3170 ASHWKEVYF
+3170 ASYWKEVYF
-3179 NASAQERKDIEK
+3179 NASAQERKDIEE
-3191 LLDETGLY
+3191 LLDSTGLY
-3199 RDIEETTAGWVYS
+3199 RDIEETTSGWVCS
-3212 ILKEEYIAATST
+3212 ILKEEYVAATST

-3238 YFSTRRKMNDSLEKL
+3238 YYSTRKAMNNALEKL
-3253 LEGEEE
+3253 LEGTEE

>member
-1 MSKSKYEEYRKK
+1 MSGVQSRIDDFWKK
-13 RQQEQSSN
+13 KKQQEEKHEISVQPSSSSVDN
-21 SNGSL
+21 
-26 SLGVSNSGRDKY
+26 R
-38 IAYRSQHFASS
+38 ISQFWAQKFTSS
-49 LPERLRTLQ
+49 LPERLNTLQ
-58 NSKNQM
+58 ESKNQM
-64 YKNYNSRFVGE
+64 YKNYNSRFTDE
-75 DGNYKNTY
+75 NGNYKNTY
-83 RGDTAAALSAF
+83 RGDTADALSAF

-104 TKKFLDELNTYEK
+104 SKKFLDELSTYEK

-130 LADNTDLDDLY
+130 LADNSDLDDLY
-141 KAYQTDHDYF
+141 KAYQGDHDYF

-165 RAEKQKKY
+165 KAEKQKKY

-178 DELEKELKKLKTT
+178 DELEKEIEKLGGKSEGFFDSLAKGVKKGFKSLALNNLEANITNSNTPDSVKGEIIGNIEDERNKTA
-191 EKENKLVSGV
+191 EK
-201 GDVLGKT
+201 
-208 LSGLGINGD
+208 
-217 EAKNTTNELKNKSV
+217 
-231 DSTTDVSLV
+231 DSDLAML
-240 QKEISSRKLKA
+240 QKEKTSRKIKA

-259 KKLVEEYT
+259 KKLIEEYT
-267 ELDAQK
+267 ALDREKEEGSFK
-273 DETTIENIGKGF
+273 DDAAVLVAGL
-285 QRAFNQN
+285 
-292 TGGFTPETTV
+292 TGAGGGNYDLDSGRS
-302 VRRKEI
+302 RREEI
-308 ADALETVGVENWQ
+308 AKELNSLGVENWS
-321 ELVEYNRIRKD
+321 ELVEYNRIRRD
-332 EEKNKAFK
+332 EDYYK
-340 EETKEFATEH
+340 ESNNDYIENATAH
-350 PWISSATTILT
+350 PFLTSVATIPASATKI
-361 SPTKMLGAVEMLES
+361 MGAKKVFES

-400 RETVMENYDWEG
+400 RETVMGNYDWEG
-412 KNTNIDWFD
+412 PKTNIDWFD

-469 EQALLTGIIAGLNEM
+469 EQALLTGIVAGVNEM
-484 IWENKSIGNFKALK
+484 VWENISIGNFKGMT

-506 SKKGIKTLAGNI
+506 SKKGVKTLAGNI
-518 LKSVGV
+518 FKSVGV

-568 KKART
+568 KKARN
-573 DMINQ
+573 DMIYQ

-594 GAGSALGGALSKSQ
+594 GAGSALGGALTKSQ

-614 NMSPEEITALQ
+614 NMSPEEISALQ
-625 MRATELGL
+625 MRAKELGV

-659 SNLLSAVED
+659 SNLLIAVED
-668 AEAESTKNELV
+668 AEAESTKNKLV
-679 KEARK
+679 KEAEK
-684 YGIDTT
+684 YGIDTK
-690 QYNLKNNE
+690 QYNLKKDS
-698 GINALS
+698 GVQALA
-704 SAIAETE
+704 SAVAETKNK
-711 GRIQTEVNQL
+711 ISTEANQL
-721 SDSIYKNALKERLIS
+721 ADSIYQNALKERLIS
-736 LGENESTA
+736 LGENESSA
-744 NYMAENL
+744 NYIAEN
-751 IRKKNGEALDSY
+751 IVRKESGETLDEY
-763 RENSTKAKSAEIAYN
+763 RESSLKNKSAQIAYS
-778 ELLAVGENAPQWVK
+778 EFKSVGENAPQWVK
-792 DTEAQINSAGV
+792 DVDARAESAER
-803 DLIKTYTRKTTAE
+803 DLVRSYERQETAE
-816 TLENVQ
+816 TTQNAQ
-822 DTSAPESAP
+822 AKTIPESAP
-831 STPMVEMPPVVS
+831 STPMVDTAPVVS
-843 KAAENFAAQFETPQK
+843 KAAENFAAQFDNSQK

-876 KSAFDAYY
+876 KTAFDAYY

-943 QVRIMDAI
+943 QIRIMDAI
-951 GKEFGISFIV
+951 GKKFGISFIV
-961 YDNLKDNGGKLN
+961 FDRLKDDGAELN
-973 GRRLT
+973 GMQLS
-978 GTNKILVSLDAEGKL
+978 GTNKILVSLDADGKL

-1025 KNSEGYDYSA
+1025 KRSDDYDYSA
-1035 RVSEYANRYGVDANT
+1035 RVTEYANCYDFDANT
-1050 ADGLKLIHS
+1050 ADGLKRIHS

-1102 NMISEFKGSAE
+1102 NMMNSFKDSAE

-1123 LEEIRSS
+1123 LEEIRAS

-1139 TEMQNSLKNEQKN
+1139 TEMQKNLQNEQKN
-1152 TASRKDITEK
+1152 SASRTDITEK
-1162 AENGTQNEGNRY
+1162 AGNKTIVENDVDVVRLSYKNTDSVKQQLLKNTDLLNTMDVIASVDENQMLGNKQETLEWLEKKIGGFDKKIKRNGFGEVVFDRKRISKGLSYLKTNSEKIALAVVPKVIEDGIEIASHVEHKGRDYDTVTFGAPVSLNGVRGNMAVVVRRADSDYYKVHRLIMPDGTQFIFNIKN
-1174 SFAGVKAKTHD
+1174 K
-1185 FSLFEKAT
+1185 
-1193 RLDDIG
+1193 DI
-1199 KATSEEIRQQTGWFR
+1199 AE
-1214 GYDGKWRYEISDRD
+1214 
-1228 MEIDT
+1228 
-1233 RGKFSSNPDVRR
+1233 
-1245 YTELVDKV
+1245 
-1253 YFDMTATETETQELK
+1253 
-1268 FLEKNLEGVQLTPK
+1268 
-1282 NLGELIKHDELFA
+1282 
-1295 AYPQLKDLPV
+1295 
-1305 YFADIT
+1305 
-1311 ERGAYNPVFKEIVLQ
+1311 
-1326 KSLKLDKT
+1326 
-1334 KLSEIL
+1334 
-1340 VHEIQH
+1340 
-1346 AIQDIEGFASG
+1346 
-1357 SNTEYWRDVGI
+1357 
-1368 PESKLWEYYEKTAGE
+1368 TAGG
-1383 IEARDSAQRS
+1383 
-1393 WRTDKA
+1393 
-1399 RKEKRP
+1399 
-1405 DIDRTDV
+1405 V
-1412 VFADDSV
+1412 VE
-1419 VGNSIVEPFTDNE
+1419 NS
-1432 GNYYNNAV
+1432 G
-1440 LLDTQFFNGTSPR
+1440 LSP
-1453 NWGRELKKYL
+1453 
-1463 VGRSKNNPFILPVID
+1463 
-1478 ENGNVQQLQF
+1478 
-1488 AKIKDRVTK
+1488 T
-1497 NGKSNHKVLDELSR
+1497 
-1511 TSDNISKL
+1511 DNIS
-1519 SVIHIDEII
+1519 
-1528 EVSEEN
+1528 N
-1534 NPYFTTEHKH
+1534 
-1544 QWLDEKGWL
+1544 
-1553 HRTAYVINATNGNVH
+1553 TN
-1568 QVVMDIAKAKDGRII
+1568 
-1583 LFAVKGKT
+1583 LP
-1591 KKVGN
+1591 
-1596 VQVNSL
+1596 
-1602 KIKGSGQNSNFAPS
+1602 QNE
-1616 LTQNSNG
+1616 NG
-1623 VNSNSM
+1623 VNTYSM
-1629 QPTSRNSKSI
+1629 QEDSNNTKNPKSI
-1639 KITDSEY
+1639 
-1646 LSAVENGDMETAQKL
+1646 
-1661 VDEAAAKAGYKIKA
+1661 
-1675 YHGGDKFFTVFSKG
+1675 
-1689 NKTSQAPEG
+1689 
-1698 AYFFS
+1698 
-1703 SNKDVAYSYTTYKRD
+1703 
-1718 VNTDVNT
+1718 
-1725 YPVYEQL
+1725 
-1732 TREGTLEKNRVA
+1732 
-1744 HGGVYSTYLK
+1744 
-1754 MQNPYIVD
+1754 
-1762 FEGEYY
+1762 
-1768 SRKVK
+1768 
-1773 GMDINETVK
+1773 
-1782 YAKENGYDGVVA
+1782 
-1794 RNIKDPGDMGDANFE
+1794 
-1809 NEKTLVVADDYIV
+1809 
-1822 FDSSKI
+1822 
-1828 KSAELVTYDDNGEII
+1828 
-1843 PLSERFKDDK
+1843 
-1853 KDIRYSLKMSS
+1853 KMSS

-1877 LIFQNM
+1877 LVFENM
-1883 QKQMQHS
+1883 QKQMKHS
-1890 EGYIPDGKRIH
+1890 EGYIPDGKRVH
-1901 QFAVKLRKD
+1901 QFAVQLRKD
-1910 VETTL
+1910 TETTL

-1923 LQGIYKVL
+1923 LQSIYKVL

-2028 DLCAELPELFD
+2028 DLCAEFPELFD
-2039 PDTLAVEQP
+2039 PETHVVDQP

-2056 ATEWKYGLFDEYQYD
+2056 ATEWQYGLFDEYQYD
-2071 SQVQYTATE
+2071 SQVNYTATE
-2080 IMNTLTDIPTTTTL
+2080 IMNALTDIPTTTTL

-2109 NSENRKKIKELKQ
+2109 NSENRKKIQELKQ
-2122 QYSEDLERM
+2122 QFSENMERM
-2131 SSQAEARYKLQ
+2131 SSEAEARYRLQ
-2142 IKKNIEQKKATEV
+2142 IKKNMEQKKATEV
-2155 RRQIEKQIVRLSDM
+2155 RGQIEKQIVRLSDM

-2197 RASQTELGKNLS
+2197 RASQNKLGENLG
-2209 IIEASYAALNAGK
+2209 IIEASYLALKQGSDGP
-2222 ENADGELNNQFLKNA
+2222 DGEQNSQFLMNA
-2237 YDKYVHELV
+2237 YDEYVYGLI
-2246 KNLKTVLEHKS
+2246 KDLGTVLQHKS

-2263 EELIQVNETVKAVAQ
+2263 GELIQVNETVKAVAQ

-2302 GSELGAP
+2302 GFELGAP
-2309 KMKRAYSWDFLNK
+2309 KTKREFSQDWLNK
-2322 GSDKA
+2322 ASDKA

-2371 EKIDALAE
+2371 EKIDAFAE

-2408 MLYVAKQ
+2408 MLYVASQ

-2426 PSKDSPTGRVGGGFV
+2426 PSKESPTGRVGGGFV

-2467 AGTHTLTEADLEK
+2467 AGTHTLTEEDLEIVAK
-2480 ITETLT
+2480 TLS
-2486 AEQKGYANE
+2486 ADQKNYANE

-2647 TMISKFKKGAV
+2647 TMIGKFKKGAV
-2658 FASASVTV
+2658 FASASVTI
-2666 QQPSAIARAIAVI
+2666 QQPSAIARAIAVVD
-2679 EPKYFTNPT
+2679 PKYFTNPT
-2688 LSRKDY
+2688 LTNKDY

-2719 STDWLTSEKYSTKKE
+2719 STEWLTSEKYSTKKE
-2734 KLGAFFSTQDSS
+2734 KLGAFFSTEDSS

-2784 ELLKKSGKRFAEVI
+2784 ELLKKSGKRFAEVV

-2839 DAAVRAKRGNLK
+2839 DATIQAKRGNKK
-2851 GGGRYVGAFV
+2851 GFGRYVGAFV

-2886 IEKYIVKVFG
+2886 IEKYIAKVIG

-2913 IISIFDGYSIERADM
+2913 IVSIFDGYSIERADM

-2940 LSSDKKTGLEKGF
+2940 LSSDKKTGLEKGW
-2953 GFANALTAF
+2953 GVANALSDF
-2962 LGLPTKNITRDLK
+2962 LGIPLRNITRDGK
-2975 AVGNLVSGF
+2975 AAINLFKGF
-2984 LTIGDTS
+2984 FTIGDTS

-2998 VKENSSDSLWN
+2998 VEDASGDSLWN
-3009 KHIKKIIF
+3009 KYIKPFIL
-3017 GSSEDQLYKA
+3017 GSSEEQLYSA
-3027 IRSGDYSAYEKLHK
+3027 IKSGDYSAYEKLQK
-3041 DEYGGDSAKV
+3041 GEYGGDSKKV
-3051 NAAIRAGL
+3051 NAAIREGL
-3059 IENDDRVALAA
+3059 VKGDERVTLAA
-3070 QARLDGDFY
+3070 QARLDKDFY
-3079 SYDKYVRDIA
+3079 SYDKYVREIA

-3098 VKAVNNVYNKLTEDE
+3098 VKAVNTVYNKLTEE
-3113 ESGEPEEKFYS
+3113 EDAEPEEKFYS
-3124 LYSSEDLNNA
+3124 LYTSDDLNIA

-3141 ETVIDDMIETSKKN
+3141 ETVIEDMIEASKKN
-3155 GSTQQG
+3155 GSTQKD
-3161 AEGAVKSRI
+3161 AESSVKSKI
-3170 ASHWKEVYF
+3170 ASYWKEVYF
-3179 NASAQERKDIEK
+3179 NASAQERKEIEK
-3191 LLDETGLY
+3191 LLDDTGLY
-3199 RDIEETTAGWVYS
+3199 RDIEETTSGWVCS
-3212 ILKEEYIAATST
+3212 ILKEEYVAATSS

-3238 YFSTRRKMNDSLEKL
+3238 FYSTRKAMNNALEKL
-3253 LEGEEE
+3253 LEGEDEE

>member
-1 MSKSKYEEYRKK
+1 MSASDIISRNANKK
-13 RQQEQSSN
+13 RKQEANN
-21 SNGSL
+21 SYSGGSAIIRRNIENNASRIVFNELNLLRSTQETSRNSAKNRFAYDENGKRK
-26 SLGVSNSGRDKY
+26 VSY
-38 IAYRSQHFASS
+38 
-49 LPERLRTLQ
+49 L
-58 NSKNQM
+58 
-64 YKNYNSRFVGE
+64 
-75 DGNYKNTY
+75 
-83 RGDTAAALSAF
+83 
-94 NSSRTAYESD
+94 SD
-104 TKKFLDELNTYEK
+104 TKDYLDKVSKDKSEYQKKRDYINYILKEYGTKISEEDKKTVTDYLNNSANDYTNYYDELEK
-117 YLDAEQVKKIKDA
+117 IA
-130 LADNTDLDDLY
+130 
-141 KAYQTDHDYF
+141 KADHDYF

-165 RAEKQKKY
+165 KAEKKKRY
-173 SKMSD
+173 SEMSD
-178 DELEKELKKLKTT
+178 DELEKELKKLKST

-201 GDVLGKT
+201 GDILGKA

-217 EAKNTTNELKNKSV
+217 EAKNTSNDIKNKSV
-231 DSTTDVSLV
+231 ESTLDVSLL
-240 QKEISSRKLKA
+240 QNEISSRKIKT

-259 KKLVEEYT
+259 KKLIEEYT

-292 TGGFTPETTV
+292 TGGFTVEKTA

-308 ADALETVGVENWQ
+308 ADALESAGVENWQ
-321 ELVEYNRIRKD
+321 ELVEYNRIRRD
-332 EEKNKAFK
+332 GEKNK
-340 EETKEFATEH
+340 EFNNEIKNLATEH
-350 PWISSATTILT
+350 PWISSAATVLA
-361 SPTKMLGAVEMLES
+361 SPTKILGAVEMLES
-375 AVAGSGAPLNYNSP
+375 TVAGSDAPLNYNSP

-400 RETVMENYDWEG
+400 RETVMGNYDWEDE
-412 KNTNIDWFD
+412 KTNIDWFD

-441 GTKLGGAVLGATA
+441 GTNMGGVVLGATA

-469 EQALLTGIIAGLNEM
+469 EQALLTGIVAGVNEM
-484 IWENKSIGNFKALK
+484 IWENISIGNFKGMT

-506 SKKGIKTLAGNI
+506 SKKGIKTLTGNI

-530 NTEAANIIVDYLVNG
+530 NTEAANIIVDYLING
-545 GLSSYAQAYD
+545 GLSSYAQSYD
-555 AYRQGGYTETEAR
+555 AYRQGGYTEPEAR
-568 KKART
+568 KKARN
-573 DMINQ
+573 DMIYQ
-578 TVMSGVG
+578 TAQAGLG
-585 GAMQGLLMG
+585 GALQGLFMG
-594 GAGSALGGALSKSQ
+594 GTGSALGGALTKAQ

-614 NMSPEEITALQ
+614 NMTPEEISALQ
-625 MRATELGL
+625 LRAKELGV

-659 SNLLSAVED
+659 SNLLSVVED

-711 GRIQTEVNQL
+711 ERMQNEVNQL

-736 LGENESTA
+736 LGESESYATYA
-744 NYMAENL
+744 AENL
-751 IRKKNGEALDSY
+751 IRKKNGETLDSY
-763 RENSTKAKSAEIAYN
+763 RESSTKTKSAEIAYN
-778 ELLAVGENAPQWVK
+778 ELLTVGENAPEWVK
-792 DTEAQINSAGV
+792 DTEAQINSVGV
-803 DLIKTYTRKTTAE
+803 DLIKTYTRKIPVATTPA
-816 TLENVQ
+816 VQ
-822 DTSAPESAP
+822 NKTAPEGEA
-831 STPMVEMPPVVS
+831 STPMVDTAPVVS
-843 KAAENFAAQFETPQK
+843 KAAENFAAQFDNSQK

-876 KSAFDAYY
+876 KTAFDAYY

-912 KNVFSAGR
+912 KQVFSAGR

-928 VNAFYQSKLTATQKN
+928 VNAFYQSQLTSTQEN
-943 QVRIMDAI
+943 QISIMDAI

-961 YDNLKDNGGKLN
+961 FDRLKDNGEELN
-973 GRRLT
+973 GMQLS
-978 GTNKILVSLDAEGKL
+978 GTNKILVSLDADGKL

-1001 CFHLIEEWN
+1001 CFHLIEEWIP
-1010 SAEAE
+1010 AEAE

-1025 KNSEGYDYSA
+1025 KSSPDYDYSA
-1035 RVSEYANRYGVDANT
+1035 RVTEYAKHYGVDANT
-1050 ADGLKLIHS
+1050 VDGLKLIHS

-1088 KLKDILQNFLKQLR
+1088 KLKDVLQKFLQQLR
-1102 NMISEFKGSAE
+1102 NMMNSFKDSAE

-1139 TEMQNSLKNEQKN
+1139 TEMQKYLQNEQKKS
-1152 TASRKDITEK
+1152 ASRTDITEK
-1162 AENGTQNEGNRY
+1162 AENDTQTENKMSKKITADMSEIERAEILKNTKLKVVEYIGNEELNGKNVLLLKSSYNSKAYEILKSLGEKFGVFKGYSNENIELEFNYSRGSLNESVHKQGDISTDFYDFARMLYVFDDVINNAVPIEVHTDKYKGTKREDRNLKYDYVLLSAFSDENYIVPVELHIKEYNTQKVANKLYVSITLGKIKIEDNVKVQTAEKVQRNNTQLSSTISLPQLMSKINSEYGNFYKYIPKVLLNESQQKSKQVAEDDEDYRLKVMRGEDV
-1174 SFAGVKAKTHD
+1174 SQILKDKAVQKGYDTD
-1185 FSLFEKAT
+1185 FSYRMDHRAPNAKYDICITDINRAYGGDNSIYSEHAAYYYGDGRKYDYKAIEAIRKVRNSPEKNITIYRAVPTNIKDT
-1193 RLDDIG
+1193 RIRNGDWVTIVKDYAEEHGFRTLDDDYRII
-1199 KATSEEIRQQTGWFR
+1199 E
-1214 GYDGKWRYEISDRD
+1214 
-1228 MEIDT
+1228 
-1233 RGKFSSNPDVRR
+1233 N
-1245 YTELVDKV
+1245 KV
-1253 YFDMTATETETQELK
+1253 PAKY
-1268 FLEKNLEGVQLTPK
+1268 
-1282 NLGELIKHDELFA
+1282 LF
-1295 AYPQLKDLPV
+1295 
-1305 YFADIT
+1305 
-1311 ERGAYNPVFKEIVLQ
+1311 
-1326 KSLKLDKT
+1326 
-1334 KLSEIL
+1334 
-1340 VHEIQH
+1340 
-1346 AIQDIEGFASG
+1346 
-1357 SNTEYWRDVGI
+1357 
-1368 PESKLWEYYEKTAGE
+1368 
-1383 IEARDSAQRS
+1383 
-1393 WRTDKA
+1393 TD
-1399 RKEKRP
+1399 
-1405 DIDRTDV
+1405 
-1412 VFADDSV
+1412 
-1419 VGNSIVEPFTDNE
+1419 GNSIHEFGYD
-1432 GNYYNNAV
+1432 
-1440 LLDTQFFNGTSPR
+1440 
-1453 NWGRELKKYL
+1453 
-1463 VGRSKNNPFILPVID
+1463 
-1478 ENGNVQQLQF
+1478 NGNVNE
-1488 AKIKDRVTK
+1488 VYK
-1497 NGKSNHKVLDELSR
+1497 N
-1511 TSDNISKL
+1511 T
-1519 SVIHIDEII
+1519 
-1528 EVSEEN
+1528 EN
-1534 NPYFTTEHKH
+1534 N
-1544 QWLDEKGWL
+1544 
-1553 HRTAYVINATNGNVH
+1553 
-1568 QVVMDIAKAKDGRII
+1568 
-1583 LFAVKGKT
+1583 VK
-1591 KKVGN
+1591 
-1596 VQVNSL
+1596 L
-1602 KIKGSGQNSNFAPS
+1602 I
-1616 LTQNSNG
+1616 
-1623 VNSNSM
+1623 
-1629 QPTSRNSKSI
+1629 QP
-1639 KITDSEY
+1639 
-1646 LSAVENGDMETAQKL
+1646 
-1661 VDEAAAKAGYKIKA
+1661 
-1675 YHGGDKFFTVFSKG
+1675 
-1689 NKTSQAPEG
+1689 
-1698 AYFFS
+1698 
-1703 SNKDVAYSYTTYKRD
+1703 
-1718 VNTDVNT
+1718 
-1725 YPVYEQL
+1725 
-1732 TREGTLEKNRVA
+1732 
-1744 HGGVYSTYLK
+1744 
-1754 MQNPYIVD
+1754 
-1762 FEGEYY
+1762 
-1768 SRKVK
+1768 
-1773 GMDINETVK
+1773 
-1782 YAKENGYDGVVA
+1782 
-1794 RNIKDPGDMGDANFE
+1794 
-1809 NEKTLVVADDYIV
+1809 
-1822 FDSSKI
+1822 
-1828 KSAELVTYDDNGEII
+1828 TYDDRNELI
-1843 PLSERFKDDK
+1843 PLSKRFDEKNPDD
-1853 KDIRYSLKMSS
+1853 RYSLKMSS

-1883 QKQMQHS
+1883 QNQMQLS

-1910 VETTL
+1910 TETTL
-1915 PVAELESD
+1915 PIAELESD
-1923 LQGIYKVL
+1923 LQEIYKVL

-1961 DDLNAEKKDL
+1961 DDLNAEKKEL

-1979 KGRKFYLSPSMK
+1979 RGRKFYLSPSMK

-2015 SENATTTLESEWN
+2015 SENATTSLESEWN

-2039 PDTLAVEQP
+2039 PDTLVVEQP

-2056 ATEWKYGLFDEYQYD
+2056 ATEWQYGLFDEYQYD

-2080 IMNTLTDIPTTTTL
+2080 IMNALTDIPTTTTL

-2109 NSENRKKIKELKQ
+2109 NSENRKKIQELKQ
-2122 QYSEDLERM
+2122 QYSEDLVRM
-2131 SSQAEARYKLQ
+2131 SSQAEVRYRMQ
-2142 IKKNIEQKKATEV
+2142 IKKNMEQKKATEV
-2155 RRQIEKQIVRLSDM
+2155 RGQIEKQNVRLSDM

-2189 LCYSVTLN
+2189 LCYAVTLN
-2197 RASQTELGKNLS
+2197 RASQNKLGENLG
-2209 IIEASYAALNAGK
+2209 IIEASYLALKQGSDGP
-2222 ENADGELNNQFLKNA
+2222 DGEQNSQFLMNA
-2237 YDKYVHELV
+2237 YDEYVYGLI
-2246 KNLKTVLEHKS
+2246 KDLGTVLQHKS

-2263 EELIQVNETVKAVAQ
+2263 AELIQVNETVKAVAQ
-2278 RVTRANELHIESRNE
+2278 RVTRANELHIESRNA

-2302 GSELGAP
+2302 GAELGAP
-2309 KMKRAYSWDFLNK
+2309 KMKREFSQDWLNNA
-2322 GSDKA
+2322 SDKA

-2342 MMGSETFAEIMGNI
+2342 MMGSETFSEIMGNI

-2408 MLYVAKQ
+2408 MLYVASQ

-2426 PSKDSPTGRVGGGFV
+2426 PSKSSPTGRNGGGFV

-2467 AGTHTLTEADLEK
+2467 AGTHTLTEEDLEIVAK
-2480 ITETLT
+2480 TLS
-2486 AEQKGYANE
+2486 ADQKNYANE
-2495 MRDYLAR
+2495 MRDYLAC

-2638 AQNGAELVN
+2638 AQNGAELIN

-2658 FASASVTV
+2658 FASASVTI

-2679 EPKYFTNPT
+2679 DPKYFTNPT
-2688 LSRKDY
+2688 LTNKDY

-2719 STDWLTSEKYSTKKE
+2719 STEWLTSEKYSTKKE
-2734 KLGAFFSTQDSS
+2734 KLGAFFSAKDSS
-2746 YRDELLS
+2746 YRDEILS

-2784 ELLKKSGKRFAEVI
+2784 ELLQKSGKRFAEVV

-2827 MAEPT
+2827 MGEPT

-2839 DAAVRAKRGNLK
+2839 DATVQAKRGNKK
-2851 GGGRYVGAFV
+2851 GFGRYVGAFV

-2886 IEKYIVKVFG
+2886 IEKYIAEVLSGTKS
-2896 GIKGD
+2896 D
-2901 LNPLSLVPIAKD
+2901 LNPLTLVPIAKD
-2913 IISIFDGYSIERADM
+2913 IVSIFEGYSVERADM
-2928 SLVQN
+2928 ALVQN

-2940 LSSDKKTGLEKGF
+2940 LSSDKKNGWEKGF

-2962 LGLPTKNITRDLK
+2962 LGIPSKNITRDLK
-2975 AVGNLVSGF
+2975 AVDNLVSGF

-2998 VKENSSDSLWN
+2998 IKEDSSDSLWN

-3017 GSSEDQLYKA
+3017 GSSEEQLYKA
-3027 IRSGDYSAYEKLHK
+3027 IRSGDYSAYEKLQK
-3041 DEYGGDSAKV
+3041 NQYGGDSSKV
-3051 NAAIRAGL
+3051 RTAIRAGL
-3059 IENDDRVALAA
+3059 AENDERVTLAA
-3070 QARLDGDFY
+3070 QARLDKDFY
-3079 SYDKYVRDIA
+3079 SYDKYVREIA
-3089 KDGFSNENV
+3089 KDGFSNEDV
-3098 VKAVNNVYNKLTEDE
+3098 VKAVNKVYNKMTEED

-3124 LYSSEDLNNA
+3124 LYTSDDLNIA

-3141 ETVIDDMIETSKKN
+3141 ETVINDMIEASMKN
-3155 GSTQQG
+3155 GSTRQS
-3161 AEGAVKSRI
+3161 AEGAVKTRI
-3170 ASHWKEVYF
+3170 ANYWKEVYF
-3179 NASAQERKDIEK
+3179 NASAQERKDIEE
-3191 LLDETGLY
+3191 LLDGTGLY
-3199 RDIEETTAGWVYS
+3199 RDIEETTSGWIYS
-3212 ILKEEYIAATST
+3212 VLKEDYIAATST

-3238 YFSTRRKMNDSLEKL
+3238 YFSTRSKMNDSLEKL
-3253 LEGEEE
+3253 LEGKEE

>member
-1 MSKSKYEEYRKK
+1 MSASDIISRNTKKKKEE
-13 RQQEQSSN
+13 EN
-21 SNGSL
+21 
-26 SLGVSNSGRDKY
+26 NSGGSAIIRRNIENNASRIVFNELNLLKTTQEASRNSAKNRFSYDKNGK
-38 IAYRSQHFASS
+38 
-49 LPERLRTLQ
+49 RTVSYL
-58 NSKNQM
+58 
-64 YKNYNSRFVGE
+64 
-75 DGNYKNTY
+75 
-83 RGDTAAALSAF
+83 
-94 NSSRTAYESD
+94 SD
-104 TKKFLDELNTYEK
+104 TKDYLDKVSKDKSEYQKKRDYINYILKEYGTKISEEDKKTVTDYLNNSANDYTNYYDELEK
-117 YLDAEQVKKIKDA
+117 IA
-130 LADNTDLDDLY
+130 
-141 KAYQTDHDYF
+141 KADHDYF

-165 RAEKQKKY
+165 KAEKKKRY

-201 GDVLGKT
+201 GDILGKA

-217 EAKNTTNELKNKSV
+217 EAKNTSNDIKNKSV
-231 DSTTDVSLV
+231 ESTLDVSLL
-240 QKEISSRKLKA
+240 QNEISSRKIKT

-259 KKLVEEYT
+259 KQLIEEYT

-292 TGGFTPETTV
+292 TGGFTIEKTA

-308 ADALETVGVENWQ
+308 ADALESAGVENWQ
-321 ELVEYNRIRKD
+321 ELVEYNRIRRD
-332 EEKNKAFK
+332 GEKNK
-340 EETKEFATEH
+340 EFNNEIKNLATEH
-350 PWISSATTILT
+350 PWISSATTVLA
-361 SPTKMLGAVEMLES
+361 SPTKILGAVEMLES
-375 AVAGSGAPLNYNSP
+375 TVTGSDAPLNYNSP

-400 RETVMENYDWEG
+400 RETVMGNYDWEDE
-412 KNTNIDWFD
+412 KTNIDWFD

-441 GTKLGGAVLGATA
+441 GTNMGGVVLGATA

-469 EQALLTGIIAGLNEM
+469 EQALLTGIVAGVNEM
-484 IWENKSIGNFKALK
+484 VWENISIGNFKGMT

-506 SKKGIKTLAGNI
+506 SKKGVKTLAGNI

-555 AYRQGGYTETEAR
+555 AYRQGGYTEPEAR
-568 KKART
+568 KKARN
-573 DMINQ
+573 DMIYQ
-578 TVMSGVG
+578 TAQAGLG
-585 GAMQGLLMG
+585 GALQGLFMG
-594 GAGSALGGALSKSQ
+594 GTGSALGGALTKAQ

-614 NMSPEEITALQ
+614 NMTPEEITALQ
-625 MRATELGL
+625 MKAKELGV
-633 KESDINVNVEAVG
+633 KDSKINVNVENVG
-646 PWGEAGRVSEKKL
+646 PWGEEGKVSEKKL

-668 AEAESTKNELV
+668 AEAENTKNELV
-679 KEARK
+679 KEAKK
-684 YGIDTT
+684 YGIDIT
-690 QYNLKNNE
+690 QYNLKREE
-698 GINALS
+698 GVQALT
-704 SAIAETE
+704 SAISETE
-711 GRIQTEVNQL
+711 ERIQTEVNQL
-721 SDSIYKNALKERLIS
+721 SDSIYKNALKERLVS

-751 IRKKNGEALDSY
+751 IRKKNGESLDSY
-763 RENSTKAKSAEIAYN
+763 RENSTKTKSAEIAYN
-778 ELLAVGENAPQWVK
+778 ELLTVGENTPQWVK
-792 DTEAQINSAGV
+792 NTEAQINSAGV
-803 DLIKTYTRKTTAE
+803 DLIKTYTRKLTAE
-816 TLENVQ
+816 PSPAVQ
-822 DTSAPESAP
+822 NKTAPEGAS
-831 STPMVEMPPVVS
+831 STPMVDTAPVVS
-843 KAAENFAAQFETPQK
+843 KAAEDFASQFETPQK

-1010 SAEAE
+1010 SAQAE
-1015 KLTEKVIGYL
+1015 KLIEKVIGYL
-1025 KNSEGYDYSA
+1025 KRSDDYDYSA
-1035 RVSEYANRYGVDANT
+1035 RVTEYANCYDFDANT
-1050 ADGLKLIHS
+1050 ADGLKRIHS

-1073 KFVKDLVEKNRTLAQ
+1073 KFVKDLVENNRTLAQ

-1102 NMISEFKGSAE
+1102 NMMNSFKDSAE

-1139 TEMQNSLKNEQKN
+1139 TEMQKNLKNEQKN
-1152 TASRKDITEK
+1152 SASRANVT
-1162 AENGTQNEGNRY
+1162 ENGTQKDGYKNSY
-1174 SFAGVKAKTHD
+1174 AGIKAKTHD
-1185 FSLFEKAT
+1185 FSLLEQAI

-1199 KATSEEIRQQTGWFR
+1199 KATSEEIRQQTGWFK
-1214 GYDGKWRYEISDRD
+1214 GYDGQWRFEIDDSK

-1233 RGKFSSNPDVRR
+1233 RGKFSTNPDIRR

-1253 YFDMTATETETQELK
+1253 YFDMTANDSEFQELQV
-1268 FLEKNLEGVQLTPK
+1268 LEKNLDGVSVEPK
-1282 NLGELIKHDELFA
+1282 TLGELIKHDELFA
-1295 AYPQLKDLPV
+1295 AYPQLKELPI
-1305 YFADIT
+1305 YFDADT
-1311 ERGAYNPVFKEIVLQ
+1311 GNARGMYGFDEIVIN
-1326 KSLKLDKT
+1326 SRLKLHKEQLKRT
-1334 KLSEIL
+1334 LI
-1340 VHEIQH
+1340 HEIQH
-1346 AIQDIEGFASG
+1346 AIQHIEGFANGASP
-1357 SNTEYWRDVGI
+1357 EYWDSHKTHYTAKENEQVQNLKWKIFNIERDIKKKFGSEAWKNSVQYYDLQEAYFEDNVDEVAIEKEIDAIENAAMENGYT
-1368 PESKLWEYYEKTAGE
+1368 ELMDEYYYARRDLNLIDLKQEQRSKMSNQTLYTNTAGE
-1383 IEARDSAQRS
+1383 VEARDVSARVDLNTEQ
-1393 WRTDKA
+1393 
-1399 RKEKRP
+1399 RKEIRP
-1405 DIDRTDV
+1405 DLNRTNV
-1412 VFADDSV
+1412 VFADDGTSWMSAKDAKYDSETAGIAAQIKNSQSVLNQMDV
-1419 VGNSIVEPFTDNE
+1419 VGKATVPENLKSKYEASQWAISQLKAFGYQVDRQNFGKIYFNE
-1432 GNYYNNAV
+1432 KDIENGVKYADTSAEKAAFALIPKVLKRGIEIGRHGNHKLRQKETVTFAAPVILNGIRGNMAV
-1440 LLDTQFFNGTSPR
+1440 VVNLNGNR
-1453 NWGRELKKYL
+1453 YL
-1463 VGRSKNNPFILPVID
+1463 V
-1478 ENGNVQQLQF
+1478 
-1488 AKIKDRVTK
+1488 
-1497 NGKSNHKVLDELSR
+1497 H
-1511 TSDNISKL
+1511 
-1519 SVIHIDEII
+1519 
-1528 EVSEEN
+1528 
-1534 NPYFTTEHKH
+1534 
-1544 QWLDEKGWL
+1544 
-1553 HRTAYVINATNGNVH
+1553 
-1568 QVVMDIAKAKDGRII
+1568 RII
-1583 LFAVKGKT
+1583 LPDGSVFKFSEKN
-1591 KKVGN
+1591 KKVEQELYRG
-1596 VQVNSL
+1596 VTENSSL
-1602 KIKGSGQNSNFAPS
+1602 ANTTSSTSNTNLSQND
-1616 LTQNSNG
+1616 NG

-1629 QPTSRNSKSI
+1629 QSTVENTKNPKSI
-1639 KITDSEY
+1639 
-1646 LSAVENGDMETAQKL
+1646 
-1661 VDEAAAKAGYKIKA
+1661 
-1675 YHGGDKFFTVFSKG
+1675 
-1689 NKTSQAPEG
+1689 
-1698 AYFFS
+1698 
-1703 SNKDVAYSYTTYKRD
+1703 
-1718 VNTDVNT
+1718 
-1725 YPVYEQL
+1725 
-1732 TREGTLEKNRVA
+1732 
-1744 HGGVYSTYLK
+1744 
-1754 MQNPYIVD
+1754 
-1762 FEGEYY
+1762 
-1768 SRKVK
+1768 
-1773 GMDINETVK
+1773 
-1782 YAKENGYDGVVA
+1782 
-1794 RNIKDPGDMGDANFE
+1794 
-1809 NEKTLVVADDYIV
+1809 
-1822 FDSSKI
+1822 
-1828 KSAELVTYDDNGEII
+1828 
-1843 PLSERFKDDK
+1843 
-1853 KDIRYSLKMSS
+1853 KMSS

-1877 LIFQNM
+1877 LIFQNL

-1890 EGYIPDGKRIH
+1890 EGYVPDGKRIH
-1901 QFAVKLRKD
+1901 KFATDLRKD

-1915 PVAELESD
+1915 PIAEVESD

-1979 KGRKFYLSPSMK
+1979 RGRKFYLSPSMK
-1991 AEIESYYDTYGNYH
+1991 AEIENYYDTYGNFH

-2039 PDTLAVEQP
+2039 PETHVVDQP

-2056 ATEWKYGLFDEYQYD
+2056 VTEWQYGLFDEYQYD
-2071 SQVQYTATE
+2071 SQVNYTATE
-2080 IMNTLTDIPTTTTL
+2080 IMNALTDIPTTTTL

-2109 NSENRKKIKELKQ
+2109 NAENRKKIQELKQ
-2122 QYSEDLERM
+2122 QYSDEIERV
-2131 SSQAEARYKLQ
+2131 SSEAEARYRLQ
-2142 IKKNIEQKKATEV
+2142 IKKNMEQKKATEV
-2155 RRQIEKQIVRLSDM
+2155 RGQIEKQIVRLSDM

-2197 RASQTELGKNLS
+2197 RASQNKLGENLG
-2209 IIEASYAALNAGK
+2209 IIEASYLALKQGSDGP
-2222 ENADGELNNQFLKNA
+2222 DGEQNSQFLMNA
-2237 YDKYVHELV
+2237 YDEYVYGLI
-2246 KNLKTVLEHKS
+2246 KDLGTVLQHKS

-2263 EELIQVNETVKAVAQ
+2263 GELIQVNETVKAVAQ

-2293 GVEETANAI
+2293 GVEETANSI
-2302 GSELGAP
+2302 GAELGAP
-2309 KMKRAYSWDFLNK
+2309 KMKREFSQDWLNNA
-2322 GSDKA
+2322 SDKA

-2342 MMGSETFAEIMGNI
+2342 MMGSETFSEIMGNI

-2371 EKIDALAE
+2371 EKIDAFAE

-2408 MLYVAKQ
+2408 MLYVASQ
-2415 REQYIPHLLGN
+2415 REQYIPHLLGEH
-2426 PSKDSPTGRVGGGFV
+2426 GGFV
-2441 FEDAYKTVESK
+2441 FEDAYKTVESI

-2458 KPKVYRERD
+2458 KPKVYRKRD
-2467 AGTHTLTEADLEK
+2467 AGTHRLSEEDLEIVAK
-2480 ITETLT
+2480 TLT

-2520 FVEEKYFP
+2520 FVEDKYFP
-2528 IKVAREFLDGTTKEP
+2528 IKVSRRFLDGTTKEP
-2543 EVRSVLSQSMLKDL
+2543 EVRSVLSQSILKDL
-2557 QEKAAN
+2557 QEDASN
-2563 PILLRDFDTVWAEH
+2563 PVLLRDFDTVWAEH

-2592 DYQRVFNFRTTKGKA
+2592 DFKRVFDFRTTKGKA
-2607 TSIKTQIETACGK
+2607 ISIKDQIETACGK

-2638 AQNGAELVN
+2638 AQNGAELIN

-2658 FASASVTV
+2658 FASASVTI

-2679 EPKYFTNPT
+2679 DPKYFTNPT
-2688 LSRKDY
+2688 LTNKDY

-2719 STDWLTSEKYSTKKE
+2719 STEWLTSEKYSTKKE
-2734 KLGAFFSTQDSS
+2734 KLGAFFSAKDSS
-2746 YRDELLS
+2746 YRDEILS

-2832 VSLNMLV
+2832 VSLNMLI
-2839 DAAVRAKRGNLK
+2839 DATVQAKKGNLK

-2886 IEKYIVKVFG
+2886 IEKYIAKLVG

-2901 LNPLSLVPIAKD
+2901 LNPLSLIPIAKD
-2913 IISIFDGYSIERADM
+2913 IVSIFDGYSVERADM

-2940 LSSDKKTGLEKGF
+2940 LSSDKKTGVEKGV
-2953 GFANALTAF
+2953 GMVSALSAF
-2962 LGLPTKNITRDLK
+2962 LGLPFKNISRDVK
-2975 AVGNLVSGF
+2975 AAGNLFAGF

-2998 VKENSSDSLWN
+2998 VKEDSSDSLWN

-3017 GSSEDQLYKA
+3017 GSPEKQIYEA
-3027 IRSGDYSAYEKLHK
+3027 IRSNDYSAYEKLQK
-3041 DEYGGDSAKV
+3041 NEYGGDASKV
-3051 NAAIRAGL
+3051 RNAIKSGL
-3059 IENDDRVALAA
+3059 VENDERVTLAA
-3070 QARLDGDFY
+3070 QARLDGDFA
-3079 SYDKYVRDIA
+3079 SYDKYVREIA
-3089 KDGFSNENV
+3089 KDGFGNEV
-3098 VKAVNNVYNKLTEDE
+3098 VLKAVNSVYNKLTKDE
-3113 ESGEPEEKFYS
+3113 EDSETKEKFYS

-3141 ETVIDDMIETSKKN
+3141 ETVINDMIEASMKN
-3155 GSTQQG
+3155 GSTRQS
-3161 AEGAVKSRI
+3161 AESAVKTRV
-3170 ASHWKEVYF
+3170 AGYWKEVYF
-3179 NASAQERKDIEK
+3179 NASVQERKDIEE
-3191 LLDETGLY
+3191 LLDDTGLY
-3199 RDIEETTAGWVYS
+3199 RDIEETTSGWVYS

-3238 YFSTRRKMNDSLEKL
+3238 YFSTRSKMNDSLEKL
-3253 LEGEEE
+3253 FEDKEE

>member
-1 MSKSKYEEYRKK
+1 MKTSVAAALEKRKNRNSFVSDKANVNAALESRKRKKQTNARETLKGLQERFNNEINSFKAYKEPDYGSSFDEEYR
-13 RQQEQSSN
+13 RQSSSR
-21 SNGSL
+21 SNINKLRRDIKANASYLGESAQEML
-26 SLGVSNSGRDKY
+26 SGLDELEKG
-38 IAYRSQHFASS
+38 
-49 LPERLRTLQ
+49 
-58 NSKNQM
+58 
-64 YKNYNSRFVGE
+64 YKNYLDVADFR
-75 DGNYKNTY
+75 
-83 RGDTAAALSAF
+83 SAYA
-94 NSSRTAYESD
+94 N
-104 TKKFLDELNTYEK
+104 EK
-117 YLDAEQVKKIKDA
+117 
-130 LADNTDLDDLY
+130 
-141 KAYQTDHDYF
+141 
-151 SQWENEEA
+151 A
-159 YNYSVS
+159 YNYSKAQS
-165 RAEKQKKY
+165 EKIAKY
-173 SKMSD
+173 SAMSD
-178 DELEKELKKLKTT
+178 EELEAEIEKLGGKSEGFFDSLARGVKKGFKSFALNNLEANITNSNTPDSVKSEIIGNIEDERNKTA
-191 EKENKLVSGV
+191 EN
-201 GDVLGKT
+201 
-208 LSGLGINGD
+208 
-217 EAKNTTNELKNKSV
+217 
-231 DSTTDVSLV
+231 DSDLAML
-240 QKEISSRKLKA
+240 QKEKTSRKIKA
-251 LDSLPDDV
+251 LDYLPEDV
-259 KKLVEEYT
+259 KSLIDEYT
-267 ELDAQK
+267 ELDTQK
-273 DETTIENIGKGF
+273 DYTTIENIGKGF
-285 QRAFNQN
+285 ANAVNQN
-292 TGGFTPETTV
+292 TGGFSADSTA

-308 ADALETVGVENWQ
+308 AEELESLGVENWQ
-321 ELVEYNRIRKD
+321 EMVEYNRIRTD
-332 EEKNKAFK
+332 AEKNKATNQQFK
-340 EETKEFATEH
+340 EAATEH
-350 PWISSATTILT
+350 PWLTSAATVLA

-412 KNTNIDWFD
+412 PKTSIDWFD

-454 MSDTAQEVARNGGSK
+454 MSDTAQEVARSGGSK
-469 EQALLTGIIAGLNEM
+469 EQALLTGIVAGVNEM
-484 IWENKSIGNFKALK
+484 VWENISIGNFKGMT

-530 NTEAANIIVDYLVNG
+530 NTEAANIVVDYLVNG

-568 KKART
+568 KKARN
-573 DMINQ
+573 DMIYQ

-594 GAGSALGGALSKSQ
+594 GAGSALGGALTKSQ

-614 NMSPEEITALQ
+614 NMSLEEISALQ
-625 MRATELGL
+625 MRAKELGV

-659 SNLLSAVED
+659 SNLLSTVED

-679 KEARK
+679 KEAKK

-690 QYNLKNNE
+690 QYNLKREE
-698 GINALS
+698 GVQALA

-711 GRIQTEVNQL
+711 ERIQTEVNQL
-721 SDSIYKNALKERLIS
+721 SDSIYKNALKERLVS

-751 IRKKNGEALDSY
+751 IRKKNGETLDSY
-763 RENSTKAKSAEIAYN
+763 RENSTKSKSAEIAYN
-778 ELLAVGENAPQWVK
+778 ELLSVGENAPQWVK
-792 DTEAQINSAGV
+792 DTEARINSAGV
-803 DLIKTYTRKTTAE
+803 DLIKTYTRKATAE
-816 TLENVQ
+816 TTPAVQ
-822 DTSAPESAP
+822 SATSAEGEA
-831 STPMVEMPPVVS
+831 STPMVDTAPVVS

-858 QEAARRLYVPA
+858 QETARRLYVPA

-912 KNVFSAGR
+912 KKVFSAGR

-943 QVRIMDAI
+943 QVRIMDVI

-961 YDNLKDNGGKLN
+961 FDRLKDNGEELN
-973 GRRLT
+973 GMQLS
-978 GTNKILVSLDAEGKL
+978 GTNKILVSLDADGKL

-1010 SAEAE
+1010 PSEAE

-1025 KNSEGYDYSA
+1025 KNTEGYDYSA
-1035 RVSEYANRYGVDANT
+1035 RVTEYANRYSVDANT

-1073 KFVKDLVEKNRTLAQ
+1073 RFVKDLVEKNRTLAQ

-1102 NMISEFKGSAE
+1102 NMMNSFKDSAE

-1139 TEMQNSLKNEQKN
+1139 TEMQKNLQNEQKN

-1162 AENGTQNEGNRY
+1162 AENGTQKNIY
-1174 SFAGVKAKTHD
+1174 KSVKLT
-1185 FSLFEKAT
+1185 
-1193 RLDDIG
+1193 DDAVEQSI
-1199 KATSEEIRQQTGWFR
+1199 TSE
-1214 GYDGKWRYEISDRD
+1214 D
-1228 MEIDT
+1228 
-1233 RGKFSSNPDVRR
+1233 
-1245 YTELVDKV
+1245 
-1253 YFDMTATETETQELK
+1253 
-1268 FLEKNLEGVQLTPK
+1268 
-1282 NLGELIKHDELFA
+1282 DELSEKFVNETIA
-1295 AYPQLKDLPV
+1295 S
-1305 YFADIT
+1305 FGIT
-1311 ERGAYNPVFKEIVLQ
+1311 KVSDYIHIQRQVINTLLRENFFTNKELRSRTDVNKMSGMVIETN
-1326 KSLKLDKT
+1326 KSGIDETFSMHNYTKLGVSKRVLKLAT
-1334 KLSEIL
+1334 IRLLPEI
-1340 VHEIQH
+1340 IQNGRLY
-1346 AIQDIEGFASG
+1346 A
-1357 SNTEYWRDVGI
+1357 
-1368 PESKLWEYYEKTAGE
+1368 
-1383 IEARDSAQRS
+1383 
-1393 WRTDKA
+1393 DKA
-1399 RKEKRP
+1399 R
-1405 DIDRTDV
+1405 
-1412 VFADDSV
+1412 
-1419 VGNSIVEPFTDNE
+1419 NHH
-1432 GNYYNNAV
+1432 
-1440 LLDTQFFNGTSPR
+1440 
-1453 NWGRELKKYL
+1453 
-1463 VGRSKNNPFILPVID
+1463 SKNSKVKFAYIEYLTEID
-1478 ENGNVQQLQF
+1478 GNTVLIKIDIKKSPQKNKFWVHRVDIKKENTDFPAVTNKAIKQGKPIGNL
-1488 AKIKDRVTK
+1488 T
-1497 NGKSNHKVLDELSR
+1497 
-1511 TSDNISKL
+1511 
-1519 SVIHIDEII
+1519 
-1528 EVSEEN
+1528 EN
-1534 NPYFTTEHKH
+1534 VPQSTE
-1544 QWLDEKGWL
+1544 
-1553 HRTAYVINATNGNVH
+1553 NV
-1568 QVVMDIAKAKDGRII
+1568 
-1583 LFAVKGKT
+1583 
-1591 KKVGN
+1591 N
-1596 VQVNSL
+1596 
-1602 KIKGSGQNSNFAPS
+1602 
-1616 LTQNSNG
+1616 TQN
-1623 VNSNSM
+1623 
-1629 QPTSRNSKSI
+1629 PKSI
-1639 KITDSEY
+1639 
-1646 LSAVENGDMETAQKL
+1646 
-1661 VDEAAAKAGYKIKA
+1661 
-1675 YHGGDKFFTVFSKG
+1675 
-1689 NKTSQAPEG
+1689 
-1698 AYFFS
+1698 
-1703 SNKDVAYSYTTYKRD
+1703 
-1718 VNTDVNT
+1718 
-1725 YPVYEQL
+1725 
-1732 TREGTLEKNRVA
+1732 
-1744 HGGVYSTYLK
+1744 
-1754 MQNPYIVD
+1754 
-1762 FEGEYY
+1762 
-1768 SRKVK
+1768 
-1773 GMDINETVK
+1773 
-1782 YAKENGYDGVVA
+1782 
-1794 RNIKDPGDMGDANFE
+1794 
-1809 NEKTLVVADDYIV
+1809 
-1822 FDSSKI
+1822 
-1828 KSAELVTYDDNGEII
+1828 
-1843 PLSERFKDDK
+1843 
-1853 KDIRYSLKMSS
+1853 KMSS
-1864 SAREALESNPELK
+1864 SAREVLESNPELK
-1877 LIFQNM
+1877 LIFKNL

-1890 EGYIPDGKRIH
+1890 EGYVPDGKRIH
-1901 QFAVKLRKD
+1901 KFATDLRKE

-1915 PVAELESD
+1915 PVAEVEND
-1923 LQGIYKVL
+1923 LQEIYKVL
-1931 ASIEDSEGYE
+1931 ATIEDSEGYE

-2056 ATEWKYGLFDEYQYD
+2056 ATEWQYGLFDEYQYD
-2071 SQVQYTATE
+2071 SQVNYTATE
-2080 IMNTLTDIPTTTTL
+2080 IMNALTDIPTTTTL

-2109 NSENRKKIKELKQ
+2109 NAENRKKIQKLKQ
-2122 QYSEDLERM
+2122 QYSDEIERV
-2131 SSQAEARYKLQ
+2131 SSEAEARYRMQ
-2142 IKKNIEQKKATEV
+2142 IKKNMEQKKATEV
-2155 RRQIEKQIVRLSDM
+2155 RGQIEKQIVRLSDM

-2197 RASQTELGKNLS
+2197 RASQNTLGENLA

-2222 ENADGELNNQFLKNA
+2222 EDADGELNNQFMKNA
-2237 YDKYVHELV
+2237 YDEYVYGLIQ
-2246 KNLKTVLEHKS
+2246 NLGKTLQHKS

-2263 EELIQVNETVKAVAQ
+2263 GELIQVNETVKAVAQ
-2278 RVTRANELHIESRNE
+2278 RVTRANELHIESRNA

-2302 GSELGAP
+2302 GAELGAP
-2309 KMKRAYSWDFLNK
+2309 KMKRAYSWDLLNK

-2408 MLYVAKQ
+2408 MLYVASQ

-2426 PSKDSPTGRVGGGFV
+2426 PSKSSPTGRKGGGFV
-2441 FEDAYKTVESK
+2441 FEDAYKVEQK
-2452 KDGTKK
+2452 IIGKNAGKIK
-2458 KPKVYRERD
+2458 NVKPKMYRVRD
-2467 AGTHTLTEADLEK
+2467 AGTHTLTEADLEVVAK
-2480 ITETLT
+2480 ILT

-2520 FVEEKYFP
+2520 FVEDKYFP
-2528 IKVAREFLDGTTKEP
+2528 IKVSRNFLDGTTKEP

-2557 QEKAAN
+2557 QEDASD

-2592 DYQRVFNFRTTKGKA
+2592 DFQRVFDFRTTKGKA
-2607 TSIKTQIETACGK
+2607 ISIKDQIETACGK

-2628 FIKDVNGGVR
+2628 FKRDVNGGVR
-2638 AQNGAELVN
+2638 AQNGAAWVN
-2647 TMISKFKKGAV
+2647 TATSLFKKSAV
-2658 FASASVTV
+2658 FASASVTI

-2679 EPKYFTNPT
+2679 DPKYFTTPT
-2688 LSRKDY
+2688 LTNKDY

-2734 KLGAFFSTQDSS
+2734 KLGAFFSIQDSS

-2753 KAPELMDEITW
+2753 KAPEVMDEITW

-2784 ELLKKSGKRFAEVI
+2784 ELLKKSSKRFAEVV

-2839 DAAVRAKRGNLK
+2839 DAAVQAKKGNLK

-2861 ASVVLNNI
+2861 ASVILNNI

-2886 IEKYIVKVFG
+2886 IEKYVSKVVG
-2896 GIKGD
+2896 GIGSELHPIKG
-2901 LNPLSLVPIAKD
+2901 PMSLIPIAKD
-2913 IISIFDGYSIERADM
+2913 IVSIFDGYSVERADM

-2940 LSSDKKTGLEKGF
+2940 LSSDKKTVTEKGW
-2953 GFANALTAF
+2953 GVANALSDF
-2962 LGLPTKNITRDLK
+2962 LGIPLRNITRDGK
-2975 AVGNLVSGF
+2975 AAINLFKGF
-2984 LTIGDTS
+2984 FTIGDTS

-2998 VKENSSDSLWN
+2998 VEEASGDSLWN
-3009 KHIKKIIF
+3009 KYIQKWIF
-3017 GSSEDQLYKA
+3017 GTPEEQLYNA
-3027 IRSGDYSAYEKLHK
+3027 IKSRDYSAYEKLQK
-3041 DEYGGDSAKV
+3041 GEYEGDKV
-3051 NAAIRAGL
+3051 KTNTAIREGL
-3059 IENDDRVALAA
+3059 KEYDERVTQAA
-3070 QARLDGDFY
+3070 QARLDKNSALY
-3079 SYDKYVRDIA
+3079 SKLVNSIKA
-3089 KDGFSNENV
+3089 DGFSNENV
-3098 VKAVNNVYNKLTEDE
+3098 IKAVNSVYDKLSETDE
-3113 ESGEPEEKFYS
+3113 EEEPTEKAYS
-3124 LYSSEDLNNA
+3124 LYTNEDLMIA

-3141 ETVIDDMIETSKKN
+3141 NTIIDDIIETAKENGKTTEEAEKSIRTNISKYWKPIYL
-3155 GSTQQG
+3155 
-3161 AEGAVKSRI
+3161 E
-3170 ASHWKEVYF
+3170 ASESERASIREV
-3179 NASAQERKDIEK
+3179 
-3191 LLDETGLY
+3191 LDDTGLY
-3199 RDIEETTAGWVYS
+3199 EDVDDYCGDWVLSY
-3212 ILKEEYIAATST
+3212 LKEQYKVASTSSERASIRSLIWATG
-3224 AERNRIKQEIWKSG
+3224 QYKS
-3238 YFSTRRKMNDSLEKL
+3238 RANMDRALKKL
-3253 LEGEEE
+3253 LENDDEDNKE